1 MRELNICKSISLIL
15 MCLCSFSAKIKA
27 QECDENVYKSL
38 QQTRIS
44 TFDKVTQGEDGVFT
58 IKYPLDGV
66 TYTFSDQNGHTYT
79 YTHTTADTSVDINV
93 GAIDTERLFSL
104 KAQKGSCVYQ
114 TAFEYK
120 ITPQTALGIAIRV
133 EHEWCNR
140 TAALYYKV
148 VGTGADNSKYNFYHK
163 KNGESYATIPSPVTG
178 VQSLKAGTYE
188 VKAEP
193 KPSSG
198 APAVAPRTAIKI
210 LDRTRAINFNLTYLP
225 AKCAS
230 EGSGIRVTVTSGNSP
245 LYYTLLDPVGNPIA
259 GFPKQTSNVFTHVPA
274 GNYKVRVED
283 FCAGSSGGTAN
294 TKDITVG
301 NDVMDFT
308 YTTLTGLYEHSC
320 DYIAF
325 YDLGIGGP
333 NVRNVALAQ
342 NLPFPFTVKF
352 DLKAPSGTVY
362 TIERNINNYRDSAL
376 YLEHH
381 YYSDNMYVPG
391 RLTDQRIPK
400 EEGEW
405 EATAT
410 VTVCGVTKTLTS
422 AKATL
427 VDPFKNLIVK
437 ETTTNNTT
445 ACHRVHLQLQNK
457 TNRAVPYLNM
467 YVVVEQAPVGFNY
480 EGAGF
485 YKINSSNP
493 LLHDKYLKLINN
505 YNSDNPSQIV
515 APDFLSQGDTFRFR
529 LVDAECSSRSELLDA
544 VTITQSTAPEPP
556 LIGIV
561 NFESCKGVTATA
573 APYASMRITKA
584 GGSEITQLK
593 VTAYDGNPAD
603 LPFAL
608 PYTLTARDLVK
619 QDTWMLYDLPAGKYS
634 IEATNKCGATK
645 TYTNLKLTGETYNFN
660 WVEGCTPKLTG
671 QITSDRDSR
680 YHKAVFTVEYF
691 DEASNTWRLAHSNSY
706 HSLIPNR
713 PINEEITYVKKG
725 KFRLIRR
732 VGSEGYGFDC
742 ETVLSEKE
750 FKGDLEKPSVL
761 GFGCT
766 GGKYHIVVLPKG
778 GTPPFKYELVSKAAP
793 GQTNPTP
800 IGIEQQGD
808 NFFIDLS
815 DSNLNTKYLF
825 KVTDS
830 CLRSDVVETTLG
842 NLQAP
847 TIVADK
853 EFYCLGQQA
862 TLSIPDLGPS
872 ISIKWYRSD
881 DMTTPKGVGRTLT
894 LTLTSDDFT
903 VGNTYIAVLEIPS
916 KPAVQTCISR
926 AIQPYQFNSKTS
938 YPSFTLPTPLSTT
951 ICIDRYTVFDLKP
964 LFRNMPTLSG
974 GVTATITDKE
984 GVIPVSNDYKINIGT
999 YIKGEHTFV
1008 YTLWSPCQGK
1018 ISSVEA
1024 KLTINRKITPT
1035 TKDRLKV
1042 CNSSVTMNEL
1052 KTLILEG
1059 SPQVRALEPEF
1070 HWYLSESNAQAGT
1083 AELLGTYAISI
1094 AHGTTHTLYLRYTKK
1109 DYCVETIIPITVEGQ
1124 TAVTAKTLTG
1134 TQCGLT
1140 KVSQLKPLVDPDD
1153 KENVIIYK
1161 NGEALADDALI
1172 EDNVGYTYA
1181 KRVYPCITAQASLT
1195 FPFDQRTSAQP
1206 EQVEVCSFRG
1216 NGIHATVGQV
1226 LDALRAKYVGKTIK
1240 LYMGDTDITN
1250 YRPNSNLNFIASD
1263 LTFTVQETSKCPSLR
1278 YKVTLQQAP
1287 FSTSAPLSL
1296 TICEDTT
1303 IAELTEKIEALGY
1316 TDVKIYRNTSLTA
1329 ANDPIIWQS
1338 EPYYYRAQETG
1349 KCPSQLT
1356 PLTLTKETTNITPAT
1371 ARRFE
1376 VCLPQGHRPRVSDL
1390 KASIGGDVRI
1400 FTRIDSRNWRL
1411 QADNAW
1417 VSLTSAYFYTIR
1429 EAGKCPSEKTPLI
1442 VAVTYKTPTPSAPN
1456 AGNFCQGK
1464 TIADLKDYIDNT
1476 VNGTIRV
1483 YASNTATT
1491 PLTDTTV
1498 LTTTTYYYST
1508 EETGRCESDRRAITI
1523 VLVATPTPRP
1533 TYTYCAG
1540 TKVET
1545 LWDDIDNND
1554 SDRSLKIYE
1563 NASGGTALARN
1574 TVLRAGYY
1582 YVAESSSS
1590 SSLGNCETSR
1600 AQLKV
1605 VLQNPVA
1612 PTVTTPQQFCSGE
1625 GKTLADLSTATNLKW
1640 YTTSTGGT
1648 ALVATTTLQSAT
1660 YYASQV
1666 VGNCEGE
1673 SRTPVVVSVTQT
1685 PDKPTF
1691 ITTPESCA
1699 APTQVI
1705 ITNYQSGY
1713 TYWLNNNQLAVDP
1726 ISHRITTLI
1735 RAGSYT
1741 IKAKNGS
1748 CESQASGVFRIKAQ
1762 KTVPDAPTITLTA
1775 ESCTAPTKAVI
1786 DNYESRQTYWYNG
1799 SQLTVD
1805 TTTHEITGLT
1815 PGTYIITTKNRNCE
1829 SLGSASFV
1837 IKTPKTV
1844 PATPTVTESVAP
1856 TCTTIGVMK
1865 VSNYDNVSYT
1875 FIKSADNTEVTG
1887 VTVGTDG
1894 VISNLPVG
1902 KYKVKAKKDSCESV
1916 LSAEFEL
1923 KDKLVTPQVPTLT
1936 LTAESCTAPTKAVI
1950 DNYVSGQTYW
1960 HNGNQL
1966 TVNTTTHELMGLAA
1980 GTYTITAKNGSC
1992 ESGASSSFV
2001 IKAQKTV
2008 PATPAITESV
2018 APTCTTIGVM
2028 KVSNYDNVS
2037 YTFIKS
2043 ADNTEVTGV
2052 TVGTDGVI
2060 SNLPVGKYK
2069 VKAKKDSCESVL
2081 SAEFELKD
2089 KLVTPQ
2095 VPTLTLTAESC
2106 TAPTKAVI
2114 DNYVSGQTYWHN
2126 GNQLTVN
2133 TTTHELMGLAAGT
2146 YTITAKNGSCES
2158 GASSSFVIKAQKTVP
2173 ATPAITESVAPTCTT
2188 IGVMK
2193 VSNYDNVSYTFI
2205 KSADNTEVTG
2215 VTVGTDGVI
2224 SNLPVGKYKV
2234 KAKKDSC
2241 ESVLSAEFELK
2252 DKLVTPQVPT
2262 LTLTA
2267 ESCTAPTKAVI
2278 DNYVSGQTYW
2288 HNGSQLTVNTTTHEL
2303 MGLAAGIY
2311 TITTKNGSCES
2322 GASDSFEIKPQ
2333 KTATTITTAP
2343 AGATYQK
2350 GTEATPLTVVATGEG
2365 TLSYKWYKNT
2375 NYDISTAE
2383 EVGDNSPSY
2392 KPATD
2397 TVGTFY
2403 YWVKVTSTCGT
2414 VTSAIA
2420 EIKVIE
2426 GAPTIEANDDPDTT
2440 VRRGGEVEILSNDK
2454 VNGNP
2459 ATPSDV
2465 DITITDDGG
2474 LTGIE
2479 VNAATGKL
2487 KIPTNAAPGTYQL
2500 TYQICVKGASS
2511 PCDTAKV
2518 KIIVEV
2524 PIRSLKAVDDD
2535 FGKIPNAVDYTTIA
2549 TVFSSGVDTM
2559 EGVIG
2564 NLSPERDVILTPGAQ
2579 PHANITMNANG
2590 SITVKR
2596 GTPKGTYSYEY
2607 TICQKDVPTNCD
2619 SAKVTF
2625 EVVEA
2630 HIFAKDDGIW
2640 EVGTEGA
2647 LTPSILNNDII
2658 GERVGVA
2665 PSEVT
2670 ITKTNGKPVI
2680 DETKMVI
2687 NEDGRISVL
2696 KNIPEG
2702 TYTYYYTITE
2712 KANIANSSSAVV
2724 TIKVVKFSAQDDEF
2738 ELINDKTKENKTK
2751 SVLENDEL
2759 NKKKNLSP
2767 VDDVILT
2774 KGEAKDGQ
2782 RKPTTALTMND
2793 DGTITIAP
2801 NTPDGVYTYTYT
2813 ICKKSAPT
2821 ECKSAEAVIKLL
2833 PALVAEDDDFSGNP
2847 INPLVRE
2854 GIVGNVLDND
2864 RYADG
2869 KALEYLDKVV
2879 IKMLDNQNSRAHI
2892 EPNGDVVIP
2901 QGAPAGEYT
2910 LTYNLCMKDY
2920 QTICDEAKVKIVILE
2935 DKPLV
2940 IHNGISANAD
2950 GQNDGFTI
2958 ENIEGYPKN
2967 NLKIF
2972 NRWGVLVYEK
2982 DGYTN
2987 SEPFDGNSNGRATI
3001 NAGSKL
3007 PQGTYYYILEY
3018 QDTAEQTHTE
3028 KGWLYLKY

>member
-457 TNRAVPYLNM
+457 TNRAVPHLNM

-515 APDFLSQGDTFRFR
+515 APDFLSQGDIFRFR

-938 YPSFTLPTPLSTT
+938 YPSFALPTPLSTT
-951 ICIDRYTVFDLKP
+951 ICIDGYTVFDLKP

-1648 ALVATTTLQSAT
+1648 ALAATTTLQSAT

-1713 TYWLNNNQLAVDP
+1713 TYWLNDTQLAVDP

-1805 TTTHEITGLT
+1805 TTTHEITGLMS
-1815 PGTYIITTKNRNCE
+1815 GTYIITTKNRNCE

-1837 IKTPKTV
+1837 IKAQKTV
-1844 PATPTVTESVAP
+1844 PATPTVMESVAP

-2001 IKAQKTV
+2001 IKAQKTI
-2008 PATPAITESV
+2008 PATPIITESV

-2028 KVSNYDNVS
+2028 KISNYDNVS

-2052 TVGTDGVI
+2052 RVGTDGVI

-2069 VKAKKDSCESVL
+2069 VKARKD
-2081 SAEFELKD
+2081 
-2089 KLVTPQ
+2089 
-2095 VPTLTLTAESC
+2095 
-2106 TAPTKAVI
+2106 
-2114 DNYVSGQTYWHN
+2114 G
-2126 GNQLTVN
+2126 
-2133 TTTHELMGLAAGT
+2133 
-2146 YTITAKNGSCES
+2146 
-2158 GASSSFVIKAQKTVP
+2158 
-2173 ATPAITESVAPTCTT
+2173 
-2188 IGVMK
+2188 
-2193 VSNYDNVSYTFI
+2193 
-2205 KSADNTEVTG
+2205 
-2215 VTVGTDGVI
+2215 
-2224 SNLPVGKYKV
+2224 
-2234 KAKKDSC
+2234 C

-2564 NLSPERDVILTPGAQ
+2564 NLSPERDVILTPEAQ

-2630 HIFAKDDGIW
+2630 HIFAKDDGVW

-2712 KANIANSSSAVV
+2712 KADIANSSSAVV

-2821 ECKSAEAVIKLL
+2821 ECKSAEVVIKLL

-2910 LTYNLCMKDY
+2910 LTYNLCMKDHP
-2920 QTICDEAKVKIVILE
+2920 TICDEAKVKIVILE

-2987 SEPFDGNSNGRATI
+2987 SEPFEGYSNGRATM

-3018 QDTAEQTHTE
+3018 QDTAEQPHTE

>member
-15 MCLCSFSAKIKA
+15 MCLCSFGAKIKA

-44 TFDKVTQGEDGVFT
+44 AFDKVTQGEDGVFT

-274 GNYKVRVED
+274 GNYRVKVED

-320 DYIAF
+320 DYMAF

-427 VDPFKNLIVK
+427 VNPFKNLIVK

-457 TNRAVPYLNM
+457 TNRVVPYLNM
-467 YVVVEQAPVGFNY
+467 YVVVEQASVGFNY

-593 VTAYDGNPAD
+593 VIAYDGNPAD

-1250 YRPNSNLNFIASD
+1250 YRPDSNLNFIASD

-1316 TDVKIYRNTSLTA
+1316 TNVKIYRNTSLTA
-1329 ANDPIIWQS
+1329 ANDFIIWQS

-1417 VSLTSAYFYTIR
+1417 VSLTGAYFYTIR

-1545 LWDDIDNND
+1545 LWDAIDSGD

-1685 PDKPTF
+1685 PDRPTF

-1741 IKAKNGS
+1741 IKAKNGN

-1966 TVNTTTHELMGLAA
+1966 TVNTTTHELMGLVA

-1992 ESGASSSFV
+1992 ESGASASFE

-2146 YTITAKNGSCES
+2146 
-2158 GASSSFVIKAQKTVP
+2158 
-2173 ATPAITESVAPTCTT
+2173 
-2188 IGVMK
+2188 
-2193 VSNYDNVSYTFI
+2193 
-2205 KSADNTEVTG
+2205 
-2215 VTVGTDGVI
+2215 
-2224 SNLPVGKYKV
+2224 
-2234 KAKKDSC
+2234 
-2241 ESVLSAEFELK
+2241 
-2252 DKLVTPQVPT
+2252 
-2262 LTLTA
+2262 
-2267 ESCTAPTKAVI
+2267 
-2278 DNYVSGQTYW
+2278 
-2288 HNGSQLTVNTTTHEL
+2288 
-2303 MGLAAGIY
+2303 Y

-2465 DITITDDGG
+2465 DITIPDDGG

-2630 HIFAKDDGIW
+2630 HIFAKDDGVW

-2774 KGEAKDGQ
+2774 KGEAKDGE

-2910 LTYNLCMKDY
+2910 LTYNLCMKDHP
-2920 QTICDEAKVKIVILE
+2920 TICDEAKVKIVILE

-2987 SEPFDGNSNGRATI
+2987 SEPFDGHSNGRATM

>member
-15 MCLCSFSAKIKA
+15 MCLCSFGAKIKA

-44 TFDKVTQGEDGVFT
+44 AFDKVTQGEDGVFT

-120 ITPQTALGIAIRV
+120 ITPQTALGIAIRM
-133 EHEWCNR
+133 EHEWCNS

-148 VGTGADNSKYNFYHK
+148 VGTGVDNSKYNFYHK

-225 AKCAS
+225 AKCAF

-245 LYYTLLDPVGNPIA
+245 LYYTLLDLAGNPIA

-274 GNYKVRVED
+274 GNYRVKVED

-320 DYIAF
+320 DYMAF

-352 DLKAPSGTVY
+352 DLKAPSGIVY

-376 YLEHH
+376 YLEHF
-381 YYSDNMYVPG
+381 YYGNNMYVPG

-427 VDPFKNLIVK
+427 VNPFKNLIVK

-457 TNRAVPYLNM
+457 TNRVVPSLNM

-505 YNSDNPSQIV
+505 YSPSNPSQIV

-608 PYTLTARDLVK
+608 PYTLTATDLVK

-634 IEATNKCGATK
+634 IEATNKCGVTK
-645 TYTNLKLTGETYNFN
+645 TFTNLKLTGETYNFN

-671 QITSDRDSR
+671 QITSDRDNR
-680 YHKAVFTVEYF
+680 YRKAVFTVEYF
-691 DEASNTWRLAHSNSY
+691 DEASNTWRLAHSNSH
-706 HSLIPNR
+706 HSLNLNS

-732 VGSEGYGFDC
+732 VVSEGYGFDC

-800 IGIEQQGD
+800 IGIKQQGD

-894 LTLTSDDFT
+894 LTLASDDFT

-1035 TKDRLKV
+1035 TKDKLKV

-1250 YRPNSNLNFIASD
+1250 YRPDSNLNFIASD

-1316 TDVKIYRNTSLTA
+1316 INVKIYRNTSLTA
-1329 ANDPIIWQS
+1329 ANDFIIWNS

-1417 VSLTSAYFYTIR
+1417 VSLTGAYFYTIR

-1464 TIADLKDYIDNT
+1464 IIADLKDYIDNT

-1666 VGNCEGE
+1666 VGSCEGE

-1685 PDKPTF
+1685 PDRPTF

-1726 ISHRITTLI
+1726 VSHRITTLI

-1741 IKAKNGS
+1741 IKAKNGN
-1748 CESQASGVFRIKAQ
+1748 CESQPSGVFRIKAQ

-1844 PATPTVTESVAP
+1844 PATP
-1856 TCTTIGVMK
+1856 I
-1865 VSNYDNVSYT
+1865 
-1875 FIKSADNTEVTG
+1875 
-1887 VTVGTDG
+1887 
-1894 VISNLPVG
+1894 
-1902 KYKVKAKKDSCESV
+1902 
-1916 LSAEFEL
+1916 
-1923 KDKLVTPQVPTLT
+1923 
-1936 LTAESCTAPTKAVI
+1936 
-1950 DNYVSGQTYW
+1950 
-1960 HNGNQL
+1960 
-1966 TVNTTTHELMGLAA
+1966 
-1980 GTYTITAKNGSC
+1980 
-1992 ESGASSSFV
+1992 
-2001 IKAQKTV
+2001 
-2008 PATPAITESV
+2008 ITESV

-2158 GASSSFVIKAQKTVP
+2158 LGSASFVIKAQKTVP
-2173 ATPAITESVAPTCTT
+2173 ATPTVMESVAPTCTT

-2288 HNGSQLTVNTTTHEL
+2288 HNGNQLTVNTTTHEL
-2303 MGLAAGIY
+2303 MGLAAGTY

-2383 EVGDNSPSY
+2383 EVGDNSRSY

-2426 GAPTIEANDDPDTT
+2426 GAPTIEANDDPDMT

-2465 DITITDDGG
+2465 DITIPDDGG

-2630 HIFAKDDGIW
+2630 HIFAKDDGVW

-2774 KGEAKDGQ
+2774 KGEAKDGE

-2910 LTYNLCMKDY
+2910 LTYNLCMKDHP
-2920 QTICDEAKVKIVILE
+2920 TICDEAKVKIVILE

-2940 IHNGISANAD
+2940 IHNGVSANAD

-2982 DGYTN
+2982 EGYSN
-2987 SEPFDGNSNGRATI
+2987 SEPFDGHSNGRATI

>member
-44 TFDKVTQGEDGVFT
+44 AFDKVTQGEDGVFT

-188 VKAEP
+188 VRAEP

-320 DYIAF
+320 DYMAF

-391 RLTDQRIPK
+391 RLTDQRIFK

-422 AKATL
+422 VKATL
-427 VDPFKNLIVK
+427 VNPFKNLIVK

-445 ACHRVHLQLQNK
+445 ACHRVNLQLQNK
-457 TNRAVPYLNM
+457 TNRVVPYLNM

-608 PYTLTARDLVK
+608 PYTLTATDLVK

-881 DMTTPKGVGRTLT
+881 DITTPKGVGRTLT

-1052 KTLILEG
+1052 KSLILEG

-1109 DYCVETIIPITVEGQ
+1109 DYCIETIIPITVEGQ

-1250 YRPNSNLNFIASD
+1250 YRPDSNLNFIASD

-1316 TDVKIYRNTSLTA
+1316 TNVKIYRNTSLTA

-1376 VCLPQGHRPRVSDL
+1376 VCLPQGQRPRVSDL

-1417 VSLTSAYFYTIR
+1417 VSLTGAYFYTIR

-1508 EETGRCESDRRAITI
+1508 EDTGRCESDRRAITI
-1523 VLVATPTPRP
+1523 DLVATPTPRP

-1545 LWDDIDNND
+1545 LWDDIDNHD

-1612 PTVTTPQQFCSGE
+1612 PIVTTPQQFCSGDR
-1625 GKTLADLSTATNLKW
+1625 KTIADLSTATNLKW

-1648 ALVATTTLQSAT
+1648 ALAATTTLQSAT

-1673 SRTPVVVSVTQT
+1673 NRTPVVVSVTQT

-1713 TYWLNNNQLAVDP
+1713 TYWLNDTQLAVDP
-1726 ISHRITTLI
+1726 VSHRITTLI

-1837 IKTPKTV
+1837 IKAQKTV
-1844 PATPTVTESVAP
+1844 PATPTVMESVAP

-1992 ESGASSSFV
+1992 ESGASASFV

-2008 PATPAITESV
+2008 PATPTVTESV
-2018 APTCTTIGVM
+2018 APNCTTIGVM
-2028 KVSNYDNVS
+2028 KISNYDNVS

-2158 GASSSFVIKAQKTVP
+2158 LGSASFVIKAQKTIP
-2173 ATPAITESVAPTCTT
+2173 ATPIITESVAPNCTT

-2193 VSNYDNVSYTFI
+2193 ISNYDNVSYTFI

-2215 VTVGTDGVI
+2215 VTIGTDGVI

-2234 KAKKDSC
+2234 KAKKDGC

-2288 HNGSQLTVNTTTHEL
+2288 HNGNQLTVNTTTHEL
-2303 MGLAAGIY
+2303 MGLAAGTY

-2375 NYDISTAE
+2375 NYDISSAE

-2465 DITITDDGG
+2465 DITIPDDGG

-2487 KIPTNAAPGTYQL
+2487 KIPTNAGPGTYQL

-2535 FGKIPNAVDYTTIA
+2535 FGKIPNAVDYTTVA

-2607 TICQKDVPTNCD
+2607 TICQKDLPTNCD

-2630 HIFAKDDGIW
+2630 HIFAKDDGVW

-2774 KGEAKDGQ
+2774 KGEAKDGE

-2910 LTYNLCMKDY
+2910 LTYNLCMKDHP
-2920 QTICDEAKVKIVILE
+2920 TICDEAKVKIVILE

-2987 SEPFDGNSNGRATI
+2987 SEPFEGYSNGRATM

>member
-1 MRELNICKSISLIL
+1 
-15 MCLCSFSAKIKA
+15 MCLCSFGAKIKA

-44 TFDKVTQGEDGVFT
+44 AFDKVTQGEDGVFT

-79 YTHTTADTSVDINV
+79 YTHTTTDTSVDINV

-163 KNGESYATIPSPVTG
+163 KNRESYATIPSPVTG

-283 FCAGSSGGTAN
+283 FCAGPSGGTAN

-320 DYIAF
+320 DYMAF

-333 NVRNVALAQ
+333 NVRNAALAQ

-391 RLTDQRIPK
+391 RLIDQRIPK

-427 VDPFKNLIVK
+427 VNPFKNLIVK

-505 YNSDNPSQIV
+505 YNSGNPSQIV

-593 VTAYDGNPAD
+593 VTAYDGNPAE

-608 PYTLTARDLVK
+608 PYTLTATNLVK

-691 DEASNTWRLAHSNSY
+691 DEASNTWRLAHSNSH
-706 HSLIPNR
+706 HSLIPNS

-894 LTLTSDDFT
+894 LTLTSDDFI

-1052 KTLILEG
+1052 KTLILEE

-1195 FPFDQRTSAQP
+1195 FPFDQRTTAQP

-1250 YRPNSNLNFIASD
+1250 YRPDSNLNFIASD

-1316 TDVKIYRNTSLTA
+1316 TNVKIYRNTSLTA

-1376 VCLPQGHRPRVSDL
+1376 VCLPQGQRPLISDL

-1411 QADNAW
+1411 QADNAR
-1417 VSLTSAYFYTIR
+1417 VLPTSAYFYTIR

-1464 TIADLKDYIDNT
+1464 IIADLKDYIDNT

-1685 PDKPTF
+1685 PDRPTF

-1741 IKAKNGS
+1741 IKAKNGN

-1815 PGTYIITTKNRNCE
+1815 PGTYIITTQNRNCE

-1844 PATPTVTESVAP
+1844 PATPAITESVAP
-1856 TCTTIGVMK
+1856 NCTTIGVMK
-1865 VSNYDNVSYT
+1865 ISNYDNVSYT

-1902 KYKVKAKKDSCESV
+1902 EYKVKATKDGCESA

-1936 LTAESCTAPTKAVI
+1936 LTAESCTSPTKAVI

-1960 HNGNQL
+1960 YNGNQL
-1966 TVNTTTHELMGLAA
+1966 TVDTTTHELMGLAS
-1980 GTYTITAKNGSC
+1980 GT
-1992 ESGASSSFV
+1992 
-2001 IKAQKTV
+2001 
-2008 PATPAITESV
+2008 
-2018 APTCTTIGVM
+2018 
-2028 KVSNYDNVS
+2028 
-2037 YTFIKS
+2037 
-2043 ADNTEVTGV
+2043 
-2052 TVGTDGVI
+2052 
-2060 SNLPVGKYK
+2060 
-2069 VKAKKDSCESVL
+2069 
-2081 SAEFELKD
+2081 
-2089 KLVTPQ
+2089 
-2095 VPTLTLTAESC
+2095 
-2106 TAPTKAVI
+2106 
-2114 DNYVSGQTYWHN
+2114 
-2126 GNQLTVN
+2126 
-2133 TTTHELMGLAAGT
+2133 
-2146 YTITAKNGSCES
+2146 
-2158 GASSSFVIKAQKTVP
+2158 
-2173 ATPAITESVAPTCTT
+2173 
-2188 IGVMK
+2188 
-2193 VSNYDNVSYTFI
+2193 
-2205 KSADNTEVTG
+2205 
-2215 VTVGTDGVI
+2215 
-2224 SNLPVGKYKV
+2224 
-2234 KAKKDSC
+2234 
-2241 ESVLSAEFELK
+2241 
-2252 DKLVTPQVPT
+2252 
-2262 LTLTA
+2262 
-2267 ESCTAPTKAVI
+2267 
-2278 DNYVSGQTYW
+2278 
-2288 HNGSQLTVNTTTHEL
+2288 
-2303 MGLAAGIY
+2303 Y

-2322 GASDSFEIKPQ
+2322 GASSSFVIKPQ

-2403 YWVKVTSTCGT
+2403 YWVKVTSTCGK

-2465 DITITDDGG
+2465 DITIPDDGG

-2564 NLSPERDVILTPGAQ
+2564 NLSPERDVVLTPGAQ

-2630 HIFAKDDGIW
+2630 HIFAKDDGVW

-2738 ELINDKTKENKTK
+2738 ELINDKTKENQTK

-2774 KGEAKDGQ
+2774 KGEAKDGE

-2910 LTYNLCMKDY
+2910 LTYNLCMKDHP
-2920 QTICDEAKVKIVILE
+2920 TICDEAKVKIVILE

-2940 IHNGISANAD
+2940 IHNGVSANAD

-2987 SEPFDGNSNGRATI
+2987 SEPFEGYSNGRATM

-3018 QDTAEQTHTE
+3018 QDTAEQPHTE

>member
-1 MRELNICKSISLIL
+1 MRELNICKSIYLIL

-225 AKCAS
+225 AKCAF

-320 DYIAF
+320 DYMAF

-422 AKATL
+422 VKATL
-427 VDPFKNLIVK
+427 VNPFKNLIVK

-445 ACHRVHLQLQNK
+445 TCHRVNLQLQNK
-457 TNRAVPYLNM
+457 TNRVVPYLNM

-593 VTAYDGNPAD
+593 VTAYDGNPAE

-608 PYTLTARDLVK
+608 PYTLTATDLVK

-680 YHKAVFTVEYF
+680 YRKAVFTVEYF

-842 NLQAP
+842 NLQVP

-984 GVIPVSNDYKINIGT
+984 GVIPVLNDYKINIGT

-1250 YRPNSNLNFIASD
+1250 YRPDSNLNFIASD

-1417 VSLTSAYFYTIR
+1417 VSLTGAYFYTIR

-1476 VNGTIRV
+1476 INGTIRV

-1640 YTTSTGGT
+1640 YATSTGGT

-1837 IKTPKTV
+1837 IKAQKTV

-2001 IKAQKTV
+2001 IKAQKTI
-2008 PATPAITESV
+2008 PATPI
-2018 APTCTTIGVM
+2018 
-2028 KVSNYDNVS
+2028 
-2037 YTFIKS
+2037 
-2043 ADNTEVTGV
+2043 
-2052 TVGTDGVI
+2052 
-2060 SNLPVGKYK
+2060 
-2069 VKAKKDSCESVL
+2069 
-2081 SAEFELKD
+2081 
-2089 KLVTPQ
+2089 
-2095 VPTLTLTAESC
+2095 
-2106 TAPTKAVI
+2106 
-2114 DNYVSGQTYWHN
+2114 
-2126 GNQLTVN
+2126 
-2133 TTTHELMGLAAGT
+2133 
-2146 YTITAKNGSCES
+2146 
-2158 GASSSFVIKAQKTVP
+2158 
-2173 ATPAITESVAPTCTT
+2173 ITESVAPTCTT

-2303 MGLAAGIY
+2303 MGLAAGTY

-2350 GTEATPLTVVATGEG
+2350 GTEATLLTVVATGEG

-2564 NLSPERDVILTPGAQ
+2564 NLSPERDVVLTPGVQ

-2630 HIFAKDDGIW
+2630 HIFAKDDGVW

-2774 KGEAKDGQ
+2774 KGEGKDGQ

-2910 LTYNLCMKDY
+2910 LTYNLCMKDHP
-2920 QTICDEAKVKIVILE
+2920 TICDEAKVKIVILE

-2950 GQNDGFTI
+2950 GHNDGFTI

-2987 SEPFDGNSNGRATI
+2987 SEPFEGYSNGRATM

-3018 QDTAEQTHTE
+3018 QDTAEQPHTE

>member
-133 EHEWCNR
+133 EHEWCNS

-320 DYIAF
+320 DYMAF

-333 NVRNVALAQ
+333 NVRKTALAY

-422 AKATL
+422 VKATL
-427 VDPFKNLIVK
+427 VNPFKNLIVK
-437 ETTTNNTT
+437 ETTTYNTT

-457 TNRAVPYLNM
+457 TNRAVPHLNM

-515 APDFLSQGDTFRFR
+515 APDFLSQGDIFRFR

-634 IEATNKCGATK
+634 IEATNKCGAIK

-951 ICIDRYTVFDLKP
+951 ICIDGYTVFDLKP

-1960 HNGNQL
+1960 HNG
-1966 TVNTTTHELMGLAA
+1966 
-1980 GTYTITAKNGSC
+1980 
-1992 ESGASSSFV
+1992 
-2001 IKAQKTV
+2001 
-2008 PATPAITESV
+2008 
-2018 APTCTTIGVM
+2018 
-2028 KVSNYDNVS
+2028 
-2037 YTFIKS
+2037 
-2043 ADNTEVTGV
+2043 
-2052 TVGTDGVI
+2052 
-2060 SNLPVGKYK
+2060 
-2069 VKAKKDSCESVL
+2069 
-2081 SAEFELKD
+2081 
-2089 KLVTPQ
+2089 
-2095 VPTLTLTAESC
+2095 
-2106 TAPTKAVI
+2106 
-2114 DNYVSGQTYWHN
+2114 
-2126 GNQLTVN
+2126 
-2133 TTTHELMGLAAGT
+2133 
-2146 YTITAKNGSCES
+2146 
-2158 GASSSFVIKAQKTVP
+2158 
-2173 ATPAITESVAPTCTT
+2173 
-2188 IGVMK
+2188 
-2193 VSNYDNVSYTFI
+2193 
-2205 KSADNTEVTG
+2205 
-2215 VTVGTDGVI
+2215 
-2224 SNLPVGKYKV
+2224 
-2234 KAKKDSC
+2234 
-2241 ESVLSAEFELK
+2241 
-2252 DKLVTPQVPT
+2252 
-2262 LTLTA
+2262 
-2267 ESCTAPTKAVI
+2267 
-2278 DNYVSGQTYW
+2278 
-2288 HNGSQLTVNTTTHEL
+2288 SQLTVNTTTHEL

-2774 KGEAKDGQ
+2774 KGEAKDGE

-2910 LTYNLCMKDY
+2910 LTYNLCMKDHP
-2920 QTICDEAKVKIVILE
+2920 TICDEAKVKIVILE

-2987 SEPFDGNSNGRATI
+2987 SESFEGYSNGRATM

-3018 QDTAEQTHTE
+3018 QDTAEQPHTE

>member
-44 TFDKVTQGEDGVFT
+44 AFDKVTQGEDGVFT

-133 EHEWCNR
+133 EHEWCNS

-225 AKCAS
+225 TKCAS
-230 EGSGIRVTVTSGNSP
+230 EGLGIRVTVTSGNSP

-320 DYIAF
+320 DYMAF

-457 TNRAVPYLNM
+457 TNRVVPYLNM
-467 YVVVEQAPVGFNY
+467 YVVVEQAPTGFNY

-778 GTPPFKYELVSKAAP
+778 GTPLFKYELVSKAAP

-984 GVIPVSNDYKINIGT
+984 GVIPVSNDYEINIGT

-1181 KRVYPCITAQASLT
+1181 KRVYPCITAQAALT

-1226 LDALRAKYVGKTIK
+1226 LDALRAKYVGKTIR

-1250 YRPNSNLNFIASD
+1250 YRPDSNLNFIASD

-1278 YKVTLQQAP
+1278 YKFTLQQAP
-1287 FSTSAPLSL
+1287 FST
-1296 TICEDTT
+1296 
-1303 IAELTEKIEALGY
+1303 
-1316 TDVKIYRNTSLTA
+1316 
-1329 ANDPIIWQS
+1329 
-1338 EPYYYRAQETG
+1338 
-1349 KCPSQLT
+1349 
-1356 PLTLTKETTNITPAT
+1356 
-1371 ARRFE
+1371 
-1376 VCLPQGHRPRVSDL
+1376 
-1390 KASIGGDVRI
+1390 
-1400 FTRIDSRNWRL
+1400 
-1411 QADNAW
+1411 
-1417 VSLTSAYFYTIR
+1417 
-1429 EAGKCPSEKTPLI
+1429 
-1442 VAVTYKTPTPSAPN
+1442 
-1456 AGNFCQGK
+1456 
-1464 TIADLKDYIDNT
+1464 
-1476 VNGTIRV
+1476 
-1483 YASNTATT
+1483 
-1491 PLTDTTV
+1491 
-1498 LTTTTYYYST
+1498 
-1508 EETGRCESDRRAITI
+1508 
-1523 VLVATPTPRP
+1523 
-1533 TYTYCAG
+1533 
-1540 TKVET
+1540 
-1545 LWDDIDNND
+1545 
-1554 SDRSLKIYE
+1554 
-1563 NASGGTALARN
+1563 
-1574 TVLRAGYY
+1574 
-1582 YVAESSSS
+1582 
-1590 SSLGNCETSR
+1590 
-1600 AQLKV
+1600 
-1605 VLQNPVA
+1605 
-1612 PTVTTPQQFCSGE
+1612 
-1625 GKTLADLSTATNLKW
+1625 
-1640 YTTSTGGT
+1640 
-1648 ALVATTTLQSAT
+1648 
-1660 YYASQV
+1660 
-1666 VGNCEGE
+1666 
-1673 SRTPVVVSVTQT
+1673 
-1685 PDKPTF
+1685 
-1691 ITTPESCA
+1691 
-1699 APTQVI
+1699 
-1705 ITNYQSGY
+1705 
-1713 TYWLNNNQLAVDP
+1713 
-1726 ISHRITTLI
+1726 
-1735 RAGSYT
+1735 
-1741 IKAKNGS
+1741 
-1748 CESQASGVFRIKAQ
+1748 
-1762 KTVPDAPTITLTA
+1762 
-1775 ESCTAPTKAVI
+1775 
-1786 DNYESRQTYWYNG
+1786 
-1799 SQLTVD
+1799 
-1805 TTTHEITGLT
+1805 
-1815 PGTYIITTKNRNCE
+1815 
-1829 SLGSASFV
+1829 
-1837 IKTPKTV
+1837 
-1844 PATPTVTESVAP
+1844 
-1856 TCTTIGVMK
+1856 
-1865 VSNYDNVSYT
+1865 
-1875 FIKSADNTEVTG
+1875 
-1887 VTVGTDG
+1887 
-1894 VISNLPVG
+1894 
-1902 KYKVKAKKDSCESV
+1902 
-1916 LSAEFEL
+1916 
-1923 KDKLVTPQVPTLT
+1923 
-1936 LTAESCTAPTKAVI
+1936 
-1950 DNYVSGQTYW
+1950 
-1960 HNGNQL
+1960 
-1966 TVNTTTHELMGLAA
+1966 
-1980 GTYTITAKNGSC
+1980 
-1992 ESGASSSFV
+1992 
-2001 IKAQKTV
+2001 
-2008 PATPAITESV
+2008 
-2018 APTCTTIGVM
+2018 
-2028 KVSNYDNVS
+2028 
-2037 YTFIKS
+2037 
-2043 ADNTEVTGV
+2043 
-2052 TVGTDGVI
+2052 
-2060 SNLPVGKYK
+2060 
-2069 VKAKKDSCESVL
+2069 
-2081 SAEFELKD
+2081 
-2089 KLVTPQ
+2089 
-2095 VPTLTLTAESC
+2095 
-2106 TAPTKAVI
+2106 
-2114 DNYVSGQTYWHN
+2114 
-2126 GNQLTVN
+2126 
-2133 TTTHELMGLAAGT
+2133 
-2146 YTITAKNGSCES
+2146 
-2158 GASSSFVIKAQKTVP
+2158 
-2173 ATPAITESVAPTCTT
+2173 
-2188 IGVMK
+2188 
-2193 VSNYDNVSYTFI
+2193 
-2205 KSADNTEVTG
+2205 
-2215 VTVGTDGVI
+2215 
-2224 SNLPVGKYKV
+2224 
-2234 KAKKDSC
+2234 
-2241 ESVLSAEFELK
+2241 
-2252 DKLVTPQVPT
+2252 
-2262 LTLTA
+2262 
-2267 ESCTAPTKAVI
+2267 
-2278 DNYVSGQTYW
+2278 
-2288 HNGSQLTVNTTTHEL
+2288 
-2303 MGLAAGIY
+2303 
-2311 TITTKNGSCES
+2311 
-2322 GASDSFEIKPQ
+2322 
-2333 KTATTITTAP
+2333 
-2343 AGATYQK
+2343 
-2350 GTEATPLTVVATGEG
+2350 
-2365 TLSYKWYKNT
+2365 
-2375 NYDISTAE
+2375 
-2383 EVGDNSPSY
+2383 
-2392 KPATD
+2392 
-2397 TVGTFY
+2397 
-2403 YWVKVTSTCGT
+2403 
-2414 VTSAIA
+2414 
-2420 EIKVIE
+2420 
-2426 GAPTIEANDDPDTT
+2426 
-2440 VRRGGEVEILSNDK
+2440 
-2454 VNGNP
+2454 
-2459 ATPSDV
+2459 
-2465 DITITDDGG
+2465 
-2474 LTGIE
+2474 
-2479 VNAATGKL
+2479 
-2487 KIPTNAAPGTYQL
+2487 
-2500 TYQICVKGASS
+2500 
-2511 PCDTAKV
+2511 
-2518 KIIVEV
+2518 
-2524 PIRSLKAVDDD
+2524 
-2535 FGKIPNAVDYTTIA
+2535 
-2549 TVFSSGVDTM
+2549 
-2559 EGVIG
+2559 
-2564 NLSPERDVILTPGAQ
+2564 
-2579 PHANITMNANG
+2579 
-2590 SITVKR
+2590 
-2596 GTPKGTYSYEY
+2596 
-2607 TICQKDVPTNCD
+2607 
-2619 SAKVTF
+2619 
-2625 EVVEA
+2625 
-2630 HIFAKDDGIW
+2630 
-2640 EVGTEGA
+2640 
-2647 LTPSILNNDII
+2647 
-2658 GERVGVA
+2658 
-2665 PSEVT
+2665 
-2670 ITKTNGKPVI
+2670 
-2680 DETKMVI
+2680 
-2687 NEDGRISVL
+2687 
-2696 KNIPEG
+2696 
-2702 TYTYYYTITE
+2702 
-2712 KANIANSSSAVV
+2712 
-2724 TIKVVKFSAQDDEF
+2724 
-2738 ELINDKTKENKTK
+2738 
-2751 SVLENDEL
+2751 
-2759 NKKKNLSP
+2759 
-2767 VDDVILT
+2767 
-2774 KGEAKDGQ
+2774 
-2782 RKPTTALTMND
+2782 
-2793 DGTITIAP
+2793 
-2801 NTPDGVYTYTYT
+2801 
-2813 ICKKSAPT
+2813 
-2821 ECKSAEAVIKLL
+2821 
-2833 PALVAEDDDFSGNP
+2833 
-2847 INPLVRE
+2847 
-2854 GIVGNVLDND
+2854 
-2864 RYADG
+2864 
-2869 KALEYLDKVV
+2869 
-2879 IKMLDNQNSRAHI
+2879 
-2892 EPNGDVVIP
+2892 
-2901 QGAPAGEYT
+2901 
-2910 LTYNLCMKDY
+2910 
-2920 QTICDEAKVKIVILE
+2920 
-2935 DKPLV
+2935 
-2940 IHNGISANAD
+2940 
-2950 GQNDGFTI
+2950 
-2958 ENIEGYPKN
+2958 
-2967 NLKIF
+2967 
-2972 NRWGVLVYEK
+2972 
-2982 DGYTN
+2982 
-2987 SEPFDGNSNGRATI
+2987 
-3001 NAGSKL
+3001 
-3007 PQGTYYYILEY
+3007 
-3018 QDTAEQTHTE
+3018 
-3028 KGWLYLKY
+3028 

>member
-1 MRELNICKSISLIL
+1 

-274 GNYKVRVED
+274 GKYKVRVED
-283 FCAGSSGGTAN
+283 FCAGSSGGAAN
-294 TKDITVG
+294 TKEITVG

-308 YTTLTGLYEHSC
+308 YTTLTGVYEHSC
-320 DYIAF
+320 DYMTF

-333 NVRNVALAQ
+333 NVRKVALAY

-352 DLKAPSGTVY
+352 DLKAPSGTIY
-362 TIERNINNYRDSAL
+362 TIERNINNIRDSAL

-457 TNRAVPYLNM
+457 TNRVVPYLNM
-467 YVVVEQAPVGFNY
+467 YLVVEQAPTGFNY

-593 VTAYDGNPAD
+593 VTAYDGNPAE

-608 PYTLTARDLVK
+608 PYTLTATNLVK

-691 DEASNTWRLAHSNSY
+691 DEASNTWRLAHSNSH
-706 HSLIPNR
+706 HSLIPNS

-984 GVIPVSNDYKINIGT
+984 GVIPVLNDYKTNIGT

-1140 KVSQLKPLVDPDD
+1140 KVSQLKPLVDPND

-1250 YRPNSNLNFIASD
+1250 YRPDSNLNFIASD

-1316 TDVKIYRNTSLTA
+1316 TNVKIYRNTSLTA

-1417 VSLTSAYFYTIR
+1417 VSLTGAYFYTIR

-1545 LWDDIDNND
+1545 LWDDIDNHD

-1726 ISHRITTLI
+1726 VSHRITTLI

-1741 IKAKNGS
+1741 IKAKNGN

-1980 GTYTITAKNGSC
+1980 GTYIITAKNGSC
-1992 ESGASSSFV
+1992 ESGASDSFV
-2001 IKAQKTV
+2001 
-2008 PATPAITESV
+2008 
-2018 APTCTTIGVM
+2018 
-2028 KVSNYDNVS
+2028 
-2037 YTFIKS
+2037 
-2043 ADNTEVTGV
+2043 
-2052 TVGTDGVI
+2052 
-2060 SNLPVGKYK
+2060 
-2069 VKAKKDSCESVL
+2069 
-2081 SAEFELKD
+2081 
-2089 KLVTPQ
+2089 
-2095 VPTLTLTAESC
+2095 
-2106 TAPTKAVI
+2106 
-2114 DNYVSGQTYWHN
+2114 
-2126 GNQLTVN
+2126 
-2133 TTTHELMGLAAGT
+2133 
-2146 YTITAKNGSCES
+2146 
-2158 GASSSFVIKAQKTVP
+2158 
-2173 ATPAITESVAPTCTT
+2173 
-2188 IGVMK
+2188 
-2193 VSNYDNVSYTFI
+2193 
-2205 KSADNTEVTG
+2205 
-2215 VTVGTDGVI
+2215 
-2224 SNLPVGKYKV
+2224 
-2234 KAKKDSC
+2234 
-2241 ESVLSAEFELK
+2241 
-2252 DKLVTPQVPT
+2252 
-2262 LTLTA
+2262 
-2267 ESCTAPTKAVI
+2267 
-2278 DNYVSGQTYW
+2278 
-2288 HNGSQLTVNTTTHEL
+2288 
-2303 MGLAAGIY
+2303 
-2311 TITTKNGSCES
+2311 
-2322 GASDSFEIKPQ
+2322 IKPQ

-2465 DITITDDGG
+2465 DITIPDDGG

-2670 ITKTNGKPVI
+2670 ITKTNGKPII

-2774 KGEAKDGQ
+2774 KGEAKDGE

-2910 LTYNLCMKDY
+2910 LTYNLCMKDHP
-2920 QTICDEAKVKIVILE
+2920 TICDEAKVKIVILE

-2987 SEPFDGNSNGRATI
+2987 SEPFEGYSNGRATM

>member
-93 GAIDTERLFSL
+93 GSVDTERLFSL

-133 EHEWCNR
+133 EHEWCNS
-140 TAALYYKV
+140 TAALYYKM
-148 VGTGADNSKYNFYHK
+148 VGTGADNNKYNFYHK

-198 APAVAPRTAIKI
+198 APAVAPRTAIQI

-283 FCAGSSGGTAN
+283 FCAGSSGGAAN

-320 DYIAF
+320 DYMAF

-352 DLKAPSGTVY
+352 DLKAPSGIVY

-376 YLEHH
+376 YLEHF
-381 YYSDNMYVPG
+381 YYGNNMYVPG

-427 VDPFKNLIVK
+427 VNPFKNLIVK

-457 TNRAVPYLNM
+457 TNRVVPSLNM

-505 YNSDNPSQIV
+505 YSPSNPSQIV

-608 PYTLTARDLVK
+608 PYTLTATDLVK

-634 IEATNKCGATK
+634 IEATNKCGVTK
-645 TYTNLKLTGETYNFN
+645 TFTNLKLTGETYNFN

-671 QITSDRDSR
+671 QITSDRDNR
-680 YHKAVFTVEYF
+680 YRKAVFTVEYF
-691 DEASNTWRLAHSNSY
+691 DEASNTWRLAHSNSH
-706 HSLIPNR
+706 HSLNLNS

-732 VGSEGYGFDC
+732 VVSEGYGFDC

-951 ICIDRYTVFDLKP
+951 ICIDGYTVFDLKP

-1140 KVSQLKPLVDPDD
+1140 KVSQLKELVDPDD

-1250 YRPNSNLNFIASD
+1250 YRPDSNLNFIASD

-1316 TDVKIYRNTSLTA
+1316 TDVKIYRFASLCS
-1329 ANDPIIWQS
+1329 ANDFVIWG
-1338 EPYYYRAQETG
+1338 ERPYYYRAQETG

-1417 VSLTSAYFYTIR
+1417 VSLTGAYFYTIR

-1508 EETGRCESDRRAITI
+1508 EEIGRCESDRRAITI

-1625 GKTLADLSTATNLKW
+1625 RKTIADLSTATNLKW

-1713 TYWLNNNQLAVDP
+1713 TYWLNDNELAVDP
-1726 ISHRITTLI
+1726 VSHRITTLI

-1762 KTVPDAPTITLTA
+1762 KMVPDAPTITLTA

-1799 SQLTVD
+1799 SQLTVN

-1837 IKTPKTV
+1837 IK
-1844 PATPTVTESVAP
+1844 
-1856 TCTTIGVMK
+1856 
-1865 VSNYDNVSYT
+1865 
-1875 FIKSADNTEVTG
+1875 
-1887 VTVGTDG
+1887 
-1894 VISNLPVG
+1894 
-1902 KYKVKAKKDSCESV
+1902 
-1916 LSAEFEL
+1916 
-1923 KDKLVTPQVPTLT
+1923 
-1936 LTAESCTAPTKAVI
+1936 
-1950 DNYVSGQTYW
+1950 
-1960 HNGNQL
+1960 
-1966 TVNTTTHELMGLAA
+1966 
-1980 GTYTITAKNGSC
+1980 
-1992 ESGASSSFV
+1992 
-2001 IKAQKTV
+2001 AQKTV
-2008 PATPAITESV
+2008 PATPTITESV

-2052 TVGTDGVI
+2052 TVGIDGVI

-2069 VKAKKDSCESVL
+2069 VKAKKDSCESVF

-2106 TAPTKAVI
+2106 TA
-2114 DNYVSGQTYWHN
+2114 S
-2126 GNQLTVN
+2126 
-2133 TTTHELMGLAAGT
+2133 
-2146 YTITAKNGSCES
+2146 
-2158 GASSSFVIKAQKTVP
+2158 
-2173 ATPAITESVAPTCTT
+2173 
-2188 IGVMK
+2188 
-2193 VSNYDNVSYTFI
+2193 
-2205 KSADNTEVTG
+2205 
-2215 VTVGTDGVI
+2215 
-2224 SNLPVGKYKV
+2224 
-2234 KAKKDSC
+2234 
-2241 ESVLSAEFELK
+2241 
-2252 DKLVTPQVPT
+2252 
-2262 LTLTA
+2262 
-2267 ESCTAPTKAVI
+2267 TKAVI

-2303 MGLAAGIY
+2303 MGLAAGTY

-2397 TVGTFY
+2397 TVGAFY

-2465 DITITDDGG
+2465 DITIPDDGG

-2630 HIFAKDDGIW
+2630 HIFAKDDGVW

-2712 KANIANSSSAVV
+2712 KANIANSSSAIV

-2774 KGEAKDGQ
+2774 KGEAKDGE

-2910 LTYNLCMKDY
+2910 LTYNLCMKDHP
-2920 QTICDEAKVKIVILE
+2920 TICDEAKVKIVILE

-2950 GQNDGFTI
+2950 GHNDGFTI

-2987 SEPFDGNSNGRATI
+2987 NEPFDGHSNGRATI

>member
-133 EHEWCNR
+133 EHEWCNS

-230 EGSGIRVTVTSGNSP
+230 EGLGIRVTVTSGNSP

-320 DYIAF
+320 DYMAF

-333 NVRNVALAQ
+333 NVRKTALAY

-457 TNRAVPYLNM
+457 TNRVVPYLNM
-467 YVVVEQAPVGFNY
+467 YVVVEQAPTGFNY

-593 VTAYDGNPAD
+593 VTAYDGNPAE

-608 PYTLTARDLVK
+608 PYTLTATNLVK

-691 DEASNTWRLAHSNSY
+691 DEASNTWRLAHSNSH
-706 HSLIPNR
+706 HSLIPNS

-1417 VSLTSAYFYTIR
+1417 VSLTGAYFYTIR

-1533 TYTYCAG
+1533 IYTYCAG

-1563 NASGGTALARN
+1563 NASGGTALVRN

-1640 YTTSTGGT
+1640 YATSTGGT

-1786 DNYESRQTYWYNG
+1786 DNYVSGQTYWHNG
-1799 SQLTVD
+1799 NQLTVN
-1805 TTTHEITGLT
+1805 TTTHELMGLAA
-1815 PGTYIITTKNRNCE
+1815 GTYTITTKNGSCE
-1829 SLGSASFV
+1829 SGASASFV
-1837 IKTPKTV
+1837 IKAQKTV
-1844 PATPTVTESVAP
+1844 PATPAITESVAP

-1865 VSNYDNVSYT
+1865 ISNYDNVSYT

-1887 VTVGTDG
+1887 VRVGTDG

-1980 GTYTITAKNGSC
+1980 GTYTITTKNGSC
-1992 ESGASSSFV
+1992 ESGASASFV

-2028 KVSNYDNVS
+2028 KISNYDNVS

-2052 TVGTDGVI
+2052 R
-2060 SNLPVGKYK
+2060 
-2069 VKAKKDSCESVL
+2069 
-2081 SAEFELKD
+2081 
-2089 KLVTPQ
+2089 
-2095 VPTLTLTAESC
+2095 
-2106 TAPTKAVI
+2106 
-2114 DNYVSGQTYWHN
+2114 
-2126 GNQLTVN
+2126 
-2133 TTTHELMGLAAGT
+2133 
-2146 YTITAKNGSCES
+2146 
-2158 GASSSFVIKAQKTVP
+2158 
-2173 ATPAITESVAPTCTT
+2173 
-2188 IGVMK
+2188 
-2193 VSNYDNVSYTFI
+2193 
-2205 KSADNTEVTG
+2205 
-2215 VTVGTDGVI
+2215 VGTDGVI

-2630 HIFAKDDGIW
+2630 HIFAKDDGVW

-2712 KANIANSSSAVV
+2712 KADIANSSSAVV

-2821 ECKSAEAVIKLL
+2821 ECKSAEVVIKLL

-2910 LTYNLCMKDY
+2910 LTYNLCMKDHP
-2920 QTICDEAKVKIVILE
+2920 TICDEAKVKIVILE

-2987 SEPFDGNSNGRATI
+2987 SEPFEGYSNGRATM

-3018 QDTAEQTHTE
+3018 QDTAEQPHTE

>member
-133 EHEWCNR
+133 EHEWCNS

-230 EGSGIRVTVTSGNSP
+230 EGLGIRVTVTSGNSP

-320 DYIAF
+320 DYMAF

-333 NVRNVALAQ
+333 NVRKTALAY

-457 TNRAVPYLNM
+457 TNRVVPYLNM
-467 YVVVEQAPVGFNY
+467 YVVVEQAPTGFNY

-593 VTAYDGNPAD
+593 VTAYDGNPAE

-608 PYTLTARDLVK
+608 PYTLTATNLVK

-691 DEASNTWRLAHSNSY
+691 DEASNTWRLAHSNSH
-706 HSLIPNR
+706 HSLIPNS

-1417 VSLTSAYFYTIR
+1417 VSLTGAYFYTIR

-1533 TYTYCAG
+1533 IYTYCAG

-1563 NASGGTALARN
+1563 NASGGTALVRN

-1640 YTTSTGGT
+1640 YATSTGGT

-1786 DNYESRQTYWYNG
+1786 DNYVSGQTYWHNG
-1799 SQLTVD
+1799 NQLTVN
-1805 TTTHEITGLT
+1805 TTTHELMGLAA
-1815 PGTYIITTKNRNCE
+1815 GTYTITTKNGSCE
-1829 SLGSASFV
+1829 SGASASFV
-1837 IKTPKTV
+1837 IKAQKTV
-1844 PATPTVTESVAP
+1844 PATPAITESVAP

-1865 VSNYDNVSYT
+1865 ISNYDNVSYT

-1887 VTVGTDG
+1887 VRVGTDG

-1902 KYKVKAKKDSCESV
+1902 KYKVKARKDGCESV

-1980 GTYTITAKNGSC
+1980 GTYTITTKNGSC
-1992 ESGASSSFV
+1992 ESGASASFV

-2028 KVSNYDNVS
+2028 KISNYDNVS

-2052 TVGTDGVI
+2052 RVGTDGVI

-2069 VKAKKDSCESVL
+2069 VKARKD
-2081 SAEFELKD
+2081 
-2089 KLVTPQ
+2089 
-2095 VPTLTLTAESC
+2095 
-2106 TAPTKAVI
+2106 
-2114 DNYVSGQTYWHN
+2114 G
-2126 GNQLTVN
+2126 
-2133 TTTHELMGLAAGT
+2133 
-2146 YTITAKNGSCES
+2146 
-2158 GASSSFVIKAQKTVP
+2158 
-2173 ATPAITESVAPTCTT
+2173 
-2188 IGVMK
+2188 
-2193 VSNYDNVSYTFI
+2193 
-2205 KSADNTEVTG
+2205 
-2215 VTVGTDGVI
+2215 
-2224 SNLPVGKYKV
+2224 
-2234 KAKKDSC
+2234 C

-2630 HIFAKDDGIW
+2630 HIFAKDDGVW

-2712 KANIANSSSAVV
+2712 KADIANSSSAVV

-2821 ECKSAEAVIKLL
+2821 ECKSAEVVIKLL

-2910 LTYNLCMKDY
+2910 LTYNLCMKDHP
-2920 QTICDEAKVKIVILE
+2920 TICDEAKVKIVILE

-2987 SEPFDGNSNGRATI
+2987 SEPFEGYSNGRATM

-3018 QDTAEQTHTE
+3018 QDTAEQPHTE

>member
-951 ICIDRYTVFDLKP
+951 ICIDGYTVFDLKP

-1417 VSLTSAYFYTIR
+1417 VSLTGAYFYTIR

-1483 YASNTATT
+1483 YASNTATI

-1980 GTYTITAKNGSC
+1980 GTYTITTKNGSC
-1992 ESGASSSFV
+1992 ESGASASFV

-2028 KVSNYDNVS
+2028 K
-2037 YTFIKS
+2037 I
-2043 ADNTEVTGV
+2043 
-2052 TVGTDGVI
+2052 
-2060 SNLPVGKYK
+2060 
-2069 VKAKKDSCESVL
+2069 
-2081 SAEFELKD
+2081 
-2089 KLVTPQ
+2089 
-2095 VPTLTLTAESC
+2095 
-2106 TAPTKAVI
+2106 
-2114 DNYVSGQTYWHN
+2114 
-2126 GNQLTVN
+2126 
-2133 TTTHELMGLAAGT
+2133 
-2146 YTITAKNGSCES
+2146 
-2158 GASSSFVIKAQKTVP
+2158 
-2173 ATPAITESVAPTCTT
+2173 
-2188 IGVMK
+2188 
-2193 VSNYDNVSYTFI
+2193 SNYDNVSYTFI

-2774 KGEAKDGQ
+2774 KGEAKDGE

-2910 LTYNLCMKDY
+2910 LTYNLCMKDHP
-2920 QTICDEAKVKIVILE
+2920 TICDEAKVKIVILE

-2987 SEPFDGNSNGRATI
+2987 SESFEGYSNGRATM

-3018 QDTAEQTHTE
+3018 QDTAEQPHTE

>member
-230 EGSGIRVTVTSGNSP
+230 EGLGIRVTVTSGNSP

-320 DYIAF
+320 DYMAF

-333 NVRNVALAQ
+333 NVRKTALAY

-457 TNRAVPYLNM
+457 TNRVVPYLNM
-467 YVVVEQAPVGFNY
+467 YVVVEQAPTGFNY

-593 VTAYDGNPAD
+593 VTAYDGNPAE

-608 PYTLTARDLVK
+608 PYTLTATNLVK

-680 YHKAVFTVEYF
+680 YRKAVFTVEYF
-691 DEASNTWRLAHSNSY
+691 DEASNTWRLAHSNPH
-706 HSLIPNR
+706 HSLIPNS
-713 PINEEITYVKKG
+713 PINDEITYVKKG

-732 VGSEGYGFDC
+732 VGSEDYGFDC

-1250 YRPNSNLNFIASD
+1250 YRPDSNLNFIASD

-1376 VCLPQGHRPRVSDL
+1376 VCLPQGQRPLISDL

-1411 QADNAW
+1411 QADNAR
-1417 VSLTSAYFYTIR
+1417 VLPTSAYFYTIR

-1464 TIADLKDYIDNT
+1464 IIADLKDYIDNT

-1625 GKTLADLSTATNLKW
+1625 RKTIADLSTATNLKW

-1666 VGNCEGE
+1666 VGSCEGE

-1726 ISHRITTLI
+1726 VSHRITTLI

-1741 IKAKNGS
+1741 IKAKNGN

-1844 PATPTVTESVAP
+1844 PATPTVTESVAPTCTTIGVMKISNYDNVSYTFIKSADNTEVTGVTVGTDGVISNLPVGKYKVKAKKDSCESVLSAEFELKDKLVTPQVPTLTLTAESCTAPTKAVIDNYVSGQTYWHNGNQLTVNTTTHELMGLAAGTYTITAKNGSCESGASSSFVIKAQKTVPATPTVMESVAP

-1992 ESGASSSFV
+1992 ESGASDSFV
-2001 IKAQKTV
+2001 
-2008 PATPAITESV
+2008 
-2018 APTCTTIGVM
+2018 
-2028 KVSNYDNVS
+2028 
-2037 YTFIKS
+2037 
-2043 ADNTEVTGV
+2043 
-2052 TVGTDGVI
+2052 
-2060 SNLPVGKYK
+2060 
-2069 VKAKKDSCESVL
+2069 
-2081 SAEFELKD
+2081 
-2089 KLVTPQ
+2089 
-2095 VPTLTLTAESC
+2095 
-2106 TAPTKAVI
+2106 
-2114 DNYVSGQTYWHN
+2114 
-2126 GNQLTVN
+2126 
-2133 TTTHELMGLAAGT
+2133 
-2146 YTITAKNGSCES
+2146 
-2158 GASSSFVIKAQKTVP
+2158 
-2173 ATPAITESVAPTCTT
+2173 
-2188 IGVMK
+2188 
-2193 VSNYDNVSYTFI
+2193 
-2205 KSADNTEVTG
+2205 
-2215 VTVGTDGVI
+2215 
-2224 SNLPVGKYKV
+2224 
-2234 KAKKDSC
+2234 
-2241 ESVLSAEFELK
+2241 
-2252 DKLVTPQVPT
+2252 
-2262 LTLTA
+2262 
-2267 ESCTAPTKAVI
+2267 
-2278 DNYVSGQTYW
+2278 
-2288 HNGSQLTVNTTTHEL
+2288 
-2303 MGLAAGIY
+2303 
-2311 TITTKNGSCES
+2311 
-2322 GASDSFEIKPQ
+2322 IKPQ

-2465 DITITDDGG
+2465 DITIPDDGG

-2511 PCDTAKV
+2511 PCDTANV

-2630 HIFAKDDGIW
+2630 HIFAKDDGVW

-2774 KGEAKDGQ
+2774 KGEAKDGE

-2801 NTPDGVYTYTYT
+2801 NTPDGIYTYTYT

-2910 LTYNLCMKDY
+2910 LTYNLCMKDHP
-2920 QTICDEAKVKIVILE
+2920 TICDEAKVKIVILE

-2940 IHNGISANAD
+2940 IHNGISANVD
-2950 GQNDGFTI
+2950 GQNDAFTI
-2958 ENIEGYPKN
+2958 EHIEGYPKN

-2987 SEPFDGNSNGRATI
+2987 SEPFDGHSNGRATM

>member
-44 TFDKVTQGEDGVFT
+44 AFDKVTQGEDGVFT

-320 DYIAF
+320 DYMAF

-333 NVRNVALAQ
+333 NVRKTALAY

-427 VDPFKNLIVK
+427 VNPFKNLIVK

-445 ACHRVHLQLQNK
+445 ACHRVNLQLQNK
-457 TNRAVPYLNM
+457 TNRVVPYLNM

-593 VTAYDGNPAD
+593 VTAYDGNPAE

-608 PYTLTARDLVK
+608 PYTLTATNLVK

-691 DEASNTWRLAHSNSY
+691 DEASNTWRLAHSNSH
-706 HSLIPNR
+706 HSLIPNS

-984 GVIPVSNDYKINIGT
+984 GVIPVLNDYKTNIGT

-1140 KVSQLKPLVDPDD
+1140 KVSQLKPLVDPND

-1250 YRPNSNLNFIASD
+1250 YRPDSNLNFIASD

-1316 TDVKIYRNTSLTA
+1316 TNVKIYRNTSLTA

-1417 VSLTSAYFYTIR
+1417 VSLTGAYFYTIR

-1545 LWDDIDNND
+1545 LWDDIDNHD

-1726 ISHRITTLI
+1726 VSHRITTLI

-1741 IKAKNGS
+1741 IKAKNGN

-2001 IKAQKTV
+2001 IKAQKTI
-2008 PATPAITESV
+2008 PATPIITESV

-2052 TVGTDGVI
+2052 TIGTDGVI

-2069 VKAKKDSCESVL
+2069 VKAKKDGCESVL
-2081 SAEFELKD
+2081 STEFELKD

-2095 VPTLTLTAESC
+2095 VPILTLTAESC

-2146 YTITAKNGSCES
+2146 YTIT
-2158 GASSSFVIKAQKTVP
+2158 
-2173 ATPAITESVAPTCTT
+2173 
-2188 IGVMK
+2188 
-2193 VSNYDNVSYTFI
+2193 
-2205 KSADNTEVTG
+2205 
-2215 VTVGTDGVI
+2215 
-2224 SNLPVGKYKV
+2224 
-2234 KAKKDSC
+2234 
-2241 ESVLSAEFELK
+2241 
-2252 DKLVTPQVPT
+2252 
-2262 LTLTA
+2262 
-2267 ESCTAPTKAVI
+2267 
-2278 DNYVSGQTYW
+2278 
-2288 HNGSQLTVNTTTHEL
+2288 
-2303 MGLAAGIY
+2303 
-2311 TITTKNGSCES
+2311 TKNGSCES
-2322 GASDSFEIKPQ
+2322 GASASFVIKPQ
-2333 KTATTITTAP
+2333 QTATTITTAP
-2343 AGATYQK
+2343 TGATYQK

-2375 NYDISTAE
+2375 NYDISSAE

-2465 DITITDDGG
+2465 DITIPDDGG

-2596 GTPKGTYSYEY
+2596 GTPKGTYTYEY
-2607 TICQKDVPTNCD
+2607 TICQRDVPTNCD

-2630 HIFAKDDGIW
+2630 HIFAKDDGVW

-2774 KGEAKDGQ
+2774 KGEAKDEE

-2910 LTYNLCMKDY
+2910 LTYNLCMKDHP
-2920 QTICDEAKVKIVILE
+2920 TICDEAKVKIVILE

-2950 GQNDGFTI
+2950 GHNDGFTI

-2987 SEPFDGNSNGRATI
+2987 NEPFDGHSNGRATI

>member
-15 MCLCSFSAKIKA
+15 MCLCFFSAKIKA

-66 TYTFSDQNGHTYT
+66 TYTFSDQNGYTYT

-93 GAIDTERLFSL
+93 GAVDTERLFSL

-133 EHEWCNR
+133 EHEWCNS

-210 LDRTRAINFNLTYLP
+210 LDRTRAINFDLTYLP

-230 EGSGIRVTVTSGNSP
+230 EGSGIRVNVTSGNSP

-283 FCAGSSGGTAN
+283 FCAGSSGGAAN

-320 DYIAF
+320 DYMAF

-422 AKATL
+422 VKATL
-427 VDPFKNLIVK
+427 VNPFKNLIVK

-445 ACHRVHLQLQNK
+445 TCHRVNLQLQNK
-457 TNRAVPYLNM
+457 TNRVLPYLNM

-593 VTAYDGNPAD
+593 VTAYDGNPAE

-608 PYTLTARDLVK
+608 PYTLTATDLVK

-680 YHKAVFTVEYF
+680 YRKAVFTVEYF
-691 DEASNTWRLAHSNSY
+691 DEASNTWRLAHSNSH
-706 HSLIPNR
+706 HSLIPNS

-894 LTLTSDDFT
+894 LTLASDDFT

-984 GVIPVSNDYKINIGT
+984 GVIPVSNDYKINIAT

-1109 DYCVETIIPITVEGQ
+1109 NYCVETIIPITVEGQ

-1181 KRVYPCITAQASLT
+1181 KRVYPCITAQAALT

-1250 YRPNSNLNFIASD
+1250 YRPDSNLNFIASD
-1263 LTFTVQETSKCPSLR
+1263 LTFTVQETSKCASLR

-1316 TDVKIYRNTSLTA
+1316 TNVKIYRNTSLTA

-1376 VCLPQGHRPRVSDL
+1376 VCLPQGQRPRISDL

-1411 QADNAW
+1411 QADNAR
-1417 VSLTSAYFYTIR
+1417 VLPTSAYFYTIR

-1640 YTTSTGGT
+1640 YATSTGGT

-1685 PDKPTF
+1685 PDRPTF

-1713 TYWLNNNQLAVDP
+1713 TYWLNNNELAVDP
-1726 ISHRITTLI
+1726 VSHRITTLI

-1741 IKAKNGS
+1741 IKAKNGN
-1748 CESQASGVFRIKAQ
+1748 CESQVSGVLRIKAT
-1762 KTVPDAPTITLTA
+1762 KGRPDEPTVTTEEQCDAVSTAKITNVKPTTEVTTYSFINTLTNATVTATVNRTTGAISGLGVGKYKVTATKDGCDKQSA
-1775 ESCTAPTKAVI
+1775 EFEIKSAKGRPAEPTVTTEDQCDAVSTAKITNVKPTTEVTTYSFINTVTNATVTATVNRTTGEISGLGVGKYKVTATKDSCDKQSAEFEIKATKGRPDEPTVTTEDQCDAVSTAKITNVKPTTEVTTYSFINTVTNVAVI
-1786 DNYESRQTYWYNG
+1786 A
-1799 SQLTVD
+1799 TVNR
-1805 TTTHEITGLT
+1805 TTGEISGLGVGKYKVT
-1815 PGTYIITTKNRNCE
+1815 ATKDSCDKQ
-1829 SLGSASFV
+1829 SAEFE
-1837 IKTPKTV
+1837 IKAAKGR
-1844 PATPTVTESVAP
+1844 PATPIITESVAP
-1856 TCTTIGVMK
+1856 TCTSIGVMK
-1865 VSNYDNVSYT
+1865 ISNYDNVSYT

-1894 VISNLPVG
+1894 VISNFPVG
-1902 KYKVKAKKDSCESV
+1902 KYKVKATKDGCESA
-1916 LSAEFEL
+1916 LSAEFEI
-1923 KDKLVTPQVPTLT
+1923 KDK
-1936 LTAESCTAPTKAVI
+1936 E
-1950 DNYVSGQTYW
+1950 
-1960 HNGNQL
+1960 
-1966 TVNTTTHELMGLAA
+1966 
-1980 GTYTITAKNGSC
+1980 
-1992 ESGASSSFV
+1992 
-2001 IKAQKTV
+2001 
-2008 PATPAITESV
+2008 PATAITTS
-2018 APTCTTIGVM
+2018 
-2028 KVSNYDNVS
+2028 
-2037 YTFIKS
+2037 
-2043 ADNTEVTGV
+2043 
-2052 TVGTDGVI
+2052 
-2060 SNLPVGKYK
+2060 
-2069 VKAKKDSCESVL
+2069 
-2081 SAEFELKD
+2081 
-2089 KLVTPQ
+2089 
-2095 VPTLTLTAESC
+2095 
-2106 TAPTKAVI
+2106 
-2114 DNYVSGQTYWHN
+2114 
-2126 GNQLTVN
+2126 
-2133 TTTHELMGLAAGT
+2133 
-2146 YTITAKNGSCES
+2146 
-2158 GASSSFVIKAQKTVP
+2158 
-2173 ATPAITESVAPTCTT
+2173 
-2188 IGVMK
+2188 
-2193 VSNYDNVSYTFI
+2193 
-2205 KSADNTEVTG
+2205 
-2215 VTVGTDGVI
+2215 
-2224 SNLPVGKYKV
+2224 
-2234 KAKKDSC
+2234 
-2241 ESVLSAEFELK
+2241 
-2252 DKLVTPQVPT
+2252 
-2262 LTLTA
+2262 
-2267 ESCTAPTKAVI
+2267 
-2278 DNYVSGQTYW
+2278 
-2288 HNGSQLTVNTTTHEL
+2288 
-2303 MGLAAGIY
+2303 
-2311 TITTKNGSCES
+2311 
-2322 GASDSFEIKPQ
+2322 
-2333 KTATTITTAP
+2333 P
-2343 AGATYQK
+2343 AGATYTQNATATALSVVSS
-2350 GTEATPLTVVATGEG
+2350 GTTPTA
-2365 TLSYKWYKNT
+2365 YKWYRNT
-2375 NYDISTAE
+2375 TNSKTGSDVTQVATTATYR
-2383 EVGDNSPSY
+2383 PL
-2392 KPATD
+2392 TD
-2397 TVGTFY
+2397 QIGSLF
-2403 YWVKVTSTCGT
+2403 YWVELTGCGT
-2414 VTSAIA
+2414 VESAIA
-2420 EIKVIE
+2420 EIKVTSS
-2426 GAPTIEANDDPDTT
+2426 APTITANDDPDTS
-2440 VRRGGEVEILSNDK
+2440 VAKGGEVEVLSNDRL
-2454 VNGNP
+2454 NGNP
-2459 ATPSDV
+2459 VSPTDV
-2465 DITITDDGG
+2465 DITIPNNGG
-2474 LTGIE
+2474 LTGLT
-2479 VNAATGKL
+2479 ADATTGKL
-2487 KIPTNAAPGTYQL
+2487 KVPNTATPGIYEV
-2500 TYQICVKGASS
+2500 TYQICVAGGTTT
-2511 PCDTAKV
+2511 CDTAKV
-2518 KIIVEV
+2518 KITVNG
-2524 PIRSLKAVDDD
+2524 R
-2535 FGKIPNAVDYTTIA
+2535 TI
-2549 TVFSSGVDTM
+2549 
-2559 EGVIG
+2559 
-2564 NLSPERDVILTPGAQ
+2564 
-2579 PHANITMNANG
+2579 
-2590 SITVKR
+2590 
-2596 GTPKGTYSYEY
+2596 
-2607 TICQKDVPTNCD
+2607 
-2619 SAKVTF
+2619 
-2625 EVVEA
+2625 EA
-2630 HIFAKDDGIW
+2630 HDDGPW
-2640 EVGTEGA
+2640 KVGTLGG
-2647 LTPSILNNDII
+2647 LTPSILNNDILNGSPVSPNQVNI
-2658 GERVGVA
+2658 ER
-2665 PSEVT
+2665 
-2670 ITKTNGKPVI
+2670 TNGRPSLT
-2680 DETKMVI
+2680 DHFQR

-2696 KNIPEG
+2696 PQPQGLPRLTAG
-2702 TYTYYYTITE
+2702 TYEYYYTIVDKT
-2712 KANIANSSSAVV
+2712 NSSNAASAKA
-2724 TIKVVKFSAQDDEF
+2724 TIIVSDFVAADDVFEF
-2738 ELINDKTKENKTK
+2738 GNPNNRTLTTE
-2751 SVLENDEL
+2751 SVLKNDQVGDKQ
-2759 NKKKNLSP
+2759 NPSP
-2767 VDDVILT
+2767 TDDVNLT
-2774 KGEAKDGQ
+2774 PG
-2782 RKPTTALTMND
+2782 TASHPGLTMNA
-2793 DGTITIAP
+2793 DGTITIASGTP
-2801 NTPDGVYTYTYT
+2801 NGNYTYTYT
-2813 ICKKSAPT
+2813 ICKKAAPS
-2821 ECKSAEAVIKLL
+2821 ECERAIAYIKLHDSL
-2833 PALVAEDDDFSGNP
+2833 EANDDDFSSTP
-2847 INPLVRE
+2847 VPSSHKTV
-2854 GIVGNVLDND
+2854 VGNVLTNNV
-2864 RYADG
+2864 G
-2869 KALEYLDKVV
+2869 GTDKLSGAPISDSTLVELTIV
-2879 IKMLDNQNSRAHI
+2879 NEGGLTGVELSG
-2892 EPNGDVVIP
+2892 NGDISILAGTPSGRYIVKYRISQVSDRNNYKEAVV
-2901 QGAPAGEYT
+2901 
-2910 LTYNLCMKDY
+2910 
-2920 QTICDEAKVKIVILE
+2920 TIVVSNEI
-2935 DKPLV
+2935 PLV
-2940 IHNGISANAD
+2940 FHNGISVNGD
-2950 GQNDGFTI
+2950 GKNDGFV
-2958 ENIEGYPKN
+2958 IEGIEYYPDN
-2967 NLKIF
+2967 VLRIF

-2982 DGYTN
+2982 ERYGN
-2987 SEPFDGNSNGRATI
+2987 SDPFVGLSNGRATV
-3001 NAGSKL
+3001 SKDTKL
-3007 PQGTYYYILEY
+3007 PQGTYYYLLEY
-3018 QDTAEQTHTE
+3018 TDLKGNRQE
-3028 KGWLYLKY
+3028 KTGWLYLKTE

>member
-133 EHEWCNR
+133 EHEWCNS

-225 AKCAS
+225 TKCAS
-230 EGSGIRVTVTSGNSP
+230 EGLGIRVTVTSGNSP

-320 DYIAF
+320 DYMAF

-457 TNRAVPYLNM
+457 TNRVVPYLNM
-467 YVVVEQAPVGFNY
+467 YVVVEQAPTGFNY

-593 VTAYDGNPAD
+593 VTAYDGNPAE

-608 PYTLTARDLVK
+608 PYTLTATNLVK

-691 DEASNTWRLAHSNSY
+691 DEASNTWRLAHSNSH
-706 HSLIPNR
+706 HSLIPNS

-926 AIQPYQFNSKTS
+926 AIQPYQFNSKTT

-1376 VCLPQGHRPRVSDL
+1376 VCLPQGQRPLISDL

-1648 ALVATTTLQSAT
+1648 ALAATTTLQSAT

-1837 IKTPKTV
+1837 IKAQKTV
-1844 PATPTVTESVAP
+1844 PATPTVMESVAP

-1887 VTVGTDG
+1887 VRVGTDG

-1980 GTYTITAKNGSC
+1980 GTYTITTKNGSC

-2001 IKAQKTV
+2001 IKAQKTI

-2018 APTCTTIGVM
+2018 APNCTTIGVM
-2028 KVSNYDNVS
+2028 KISNYDNVS

-2052 TVGTDGVI
+2052 RVGTDGVI

-2146 YTITAKNGSCES
+2146 
-2158 GASSSFVIKAQKTVP
+2158 
-2173 ATPAITESVAPTCTT
+2173 
-2188 IGVMK
+2188 
-2193 VSNYDNVSYTFI
+2193 
-2205 KSADNTEVTG
+2205 
-2215 VTVGTDGVI
+2215 
-2224 SNLPVGKYKV
+2224 
-2234 KAKKDSC
+2234 
-2241 ESVLSAEFELK
+2241 
-2252 DKLVTPQVPT
+2252 
-2262 LTLTA
+2262 
-2267 ESCTAPTKAVI
+2267 
-2278 DNYVSGQTYW
+2278 
-2288 HNGSQLTVNTTTHEL
+2288 
-2303 MGLAAGIY
+2303 Y

-2454 VNGNP
+2454 VNGNS

-2465 DITITDDGG
+2465 DITIPDDGG

-2564 NLSPERDVILTPGAQ
+2564 NLSPERDVVLTPGAQ

-2630 HIFAKDDGIW
+2630 HIFAKDDGVW

-2774 KGEAKDGQ
+2774 KGEAKDGE

-2910 LTYNLCMKDY
+2910 LTYNLCMKDHP
-2920 QTICDEAKVKIVILE
+2920 TICDEAKVKIVILE

-2987 SEPFDGNSNGRATI
+2987 SESFEGYSNGRATM

-3018 QDTAEQTHTE
+3018 QDTAEQPHTE

>member
-15 MCLCSFSAKIKA
+15 MCLCSFGAKIKA

-44 TFDKVTQGEDGVFT
+44 AFDKVTQGEDGVFT

-133 EHEWCNR
+133 EHEWCNS

-198 APAVAPRTAIKI
+198 APAVAPRTAIQI

-283 FCAGSSGGTAN
+283 FCAGSSGGAAN

-320 DYIAF
+320 DYMAF

-333 NVRNVALAQ
+333 NVRKTALAY

-376 YLEHH
+376 YLEHF
-381 YYSDNMYVPG
+381 YYGNNMYVPG

-427 VDPFKNLIVK
+427 VNPFKNLIVK

-457 TNRAVPYLNM
+457 TNRVVPSLNM
-467 YVVVEQAPVGFNY
+467 YVVVEQAPTGFNY

-505 YNSDNPSQIV
+505 YSPSNPSQIV

-593 VTAYDGNPAD
+593 VTAYDGNPAE

-608 PYTLTARDLVK
+608 PYTLTATDLVK

-671 QITSDRDSR
+671 QITSDRASR

-691 DEASNTWRLAHSNSY
+691 DEASNTWRLAHSNSH
-706 HSLIPNR
+706 HSLIPNS

-732 VGSEGYGFDC
+732 VVSEGYGFDC

-951 ICIDRYTVFDLKP
+951 ICIDRYTVFDLKS

-1140 KVSQLKPLVDPDD
+1140 KVSQLKELVDPDD

-1250 YRPNSNLNFIASD
+1250 YRPDSNLNFIASD

-1316 TDVKIYRNTSLTA
+1316 TNVKIYRNTSLTA
-1329 ANDPIIWQS
+1329 ANDFIIWQS

-1417 VSLTSAYFYTIR
+1417 VSLTGAYFYTIR

-1741 IKAKNGS
+1741 IKAKNGN

-1980 GTYTITAKNGSC
+1980 GTYTITTKNGSC
-1992 ESGASSSFV
+1992 ESGASASFV
-2001 IKAQKTV
+2001 IKAQKTI

-2018 APTCTTIGVM
+2018 APNCTTIGVM
-2028 KVSNYDNVS
+2028 KISNYDNVS

-2069 VKAKKDSCESVL
+2069 VKATKDRCTSTL
-2081 SAEFELKD
+2081 SAEFEIKD
-2089 KLVTPQ
+2089 K
-2095 VPTLTLTAESC
+2095 E
-2106 TAPTKAVI
+2106 
-2114 DNYVSGQTYWHN
+2114 
-2126 GNQLTVN
+2126 
-2133 TTTHELMGLAAGT
+2133 
-2146 YTITAKNGSCES
+2146 
-2158 GASSSFVIKAQKTVP
+2158 P
-2173 ATPAITESVAPTCTT
+2173 ATAITTS
-2188 IGVMK
+2188 
-2193 VSNYDNVSYTFI
+2193 
-2205 KSADNTEVTG
+2205 
-2215 VTVGTDGVI
+2215 
-2224 SNLPVGKYKV
+2224 PV
-2234 KAKKDSC
+2234 
-2241 ESVLSAEFELK
+2241 
-2252 DKLVTPQVPT
+2252 
-2262 LTLTA
+2262 
-2267 ESCTAPTKAVI
+2267 
-2278 DNYVSGQTYW
+2278 
-2288 HNGSQLTVNTTTHEL
+2288 
-2303 MGLAAGIY
+2303 
-2311 TITTKNGSCES
+2311 
-2322 GASDSFEIKPQ
+2322 
-2333 KTATTITTAP
+2333 
-2343 AGATYQK
+2343 GATYTQNATATALSVVSS
-2350 GTEATPLTVVATGEG
+2350 GTTPTA
-2365 TLSYKWYKNT
+2365 YKWYRNT
-2375 NYDISTAE
+2375 TNSKTGSDVTQVATTATYR
-2383 EVGDNSPSY
+2383 PL
-2392 KPATD
+2392 TD
-2397 TVGTFY
+2397 QIGSLF
-2403 YWVKVTSTCGT
+2403 YWVELTGCGT
-2414 VTSAIA
+2414 VESAIA
-2420 EIKVIE
+2420 EIKVTSS
-2426 GAPTIEANDDPDTT
+2426 APTITANDDPDTS
-2440 VRRGGEVEILSNDK
+2440 VAKGGEVEVLSNDRL
-2454 VNGNP
+2454 NGNP
-2459 ATPSDV
+2459 IAPTDV
-2465 DITITDDGG
+2465 DITIPDNGG
-2474 LTGIE
+2474 LTGLT
-2479 VNAATGKL
+2479 VDATTGRI
-2487 KIPTNAAPGTYQL
+2487 KIPMDAIPGTYEV
-2500 TYQICVKGASS
+2500 TYQICVAGGTTA
-2511 PCDTAKV
+2511 CDTAKV
-2518 KIIVEV
+2518 KITVNG
-2524 PIRSLKAVDDD
+2524 R
-2535 FGKIPNAVDYTTIA
+2535 TI
-2549 TVFSSGVDTM
+2549 
-2559 EGVIG
+2559 
-2564 NLSPERDVILTPGAQ
+2564 
-2579 PHANITMNANG
+2579 
-2590 SITVKR
+2590 
-2596 GTPKGTYSYEY
+2596 
-2607 TICQKDVPTNCD
+2607 
-2619 SAKVTF
+2619 
-2625 EVVEA
+2625 EA
-2630 HIFAKDDGIW
+2630 HDDGPW
-2640 EVGTEGA
+2640 KVGTLGG
-2647 LTPSILNNDII
+2647 LTPSILNNDILNGSPVSPDQVNI
-2658 GERVGVA
+2658 ER
-2665 PSEVT
+2665 
-2670 ITKTNGKPVI
+2670 TNGRPSLT
-2680 DETKMVI
+2680 DHFQR

-2696 KNIPEG
+2696 PQPQGLPRLTAG
-2702 TYTYYYTITE
+2702 TYEYYYTIVDKT
-2712 KANIANSSSAVV
+2712 NSSNAASAKA
-2724 TIKVVKFSAQDDEF
+2724 TIIVSDFVAADDVFEF
-2738 ELINDKTKENKTK
+2738 GNPNNRTLTTE
-2751 SVLENDEL
+2751 SVLKNDQVGDKQ
-2759 NKKKNLSP
+2759 NPSP
-2767 VDDVILT
+2767 TDDVNLT
-2774 KGEAKDGQ
+2774 PGTPSHPG
-2782 RKPTTALTMND
+2782 LTMNA
-2793 DGTITIAP
+2793 DGTITIASGTP
-2801 NTPDGVYTYTYT
+2801 NGNYTYTYT
-2813 ICKKSAPT
+2813 ICKKAAPS
-2821 ECKSAEAVIKLL
+2821 ECERAIAYIKLHDSL
-2833 PALVAEDDDFSGNP
+2833 EANDDDFSSTP
-2847 INPLVRE
+2847 VPSSHKTV
-2854 GIVGNVLDND
+2854 VGNVLTNNV
-2864 RYADG
+2864 G
-2869 KALEYLDKVV
+2869 GTDKLSGAPISDPTLVELTIV
-2879 IKMLDNQNSRAHI
+2879 NEGGLTGVELSG
-2892 EPNGDVVIP
+2892 NGDISI
-2901 QGAPAGEYT
+2901 PAGTPSGRYIVKYRISQVSDRNNYKEAVV
-2910 LTYNLCMKDY
+2910 
-2920 QTICDEAKVKIVILE
+2920 TIVVSNEI
-2935 DKPLV
+2935 PLV
-2940 IHNGISANAD
+2940 FHNGISVNGD
-2950 GQNDGFTI
+2950 GKNDGFV
-2958 ENIEGYPKN
+2958 IEGIEHYPDN
-2967 NLKIF
+2967 VLRIF

-2982 DGYTN
+2982 ERYGN
-2987 SEPFDGNSNGRATI
+2987 SDPFVGISNGRATV
-3001 NAGSKL
+3001 SKDTKL
-3007 PQGTYYYILEY
+3007 PQGTYYYLLEY
-3018 QDTAEQTHTE
+3018 TDLKGNRQE
-3028 KGWLYLKY
+3028 KTGWLYLKTE

>member
-1 MRELNICKSISLIL
+1 M
-15 MCLCSFSAKIKA
+15 
-27 QECDENVYKSL
+27 
-38 QQTRIS
+38 
-44 TFDKVTQGEDGVFT
+44 
-58 IKYPLDGV
+58 
-66 TYTFSDQNGHTYT
+66 
-79 YTHTTADTSVDINV
+79 
-93 GAIDTERLFSL
+93 
-104 KAQKGSCVYQ
+104 
-114 TAFEYK
+114 
-120 ITPQTALGIAIRV
+120 
-133 EHEWCNR
+133 
-140 TAALYYKV
+140 
-148 VGTGADNSKYNFYHK
+148 
-163 KNGESYATIPSPVTG
+163 
-178 VQSLKAGTYE
+178 
-188 VKAEP
+188 
-193 KPSSG
+193 
-198 APAVAPRTAIKI
+198 
-210 LDRTRAINFNLTYLP
+210 
-225 AKCAS
+225 
-230 EGSGIRVTVTSGNSP
+230 
-245 LYYTLLDPVGNPIA
+245 
-259 GFPKQTSNVFTHVPA
+259 
-274 GNYKVRVED
+274 
-283 FCAGSSGGTAN
+283 
-294 TKDITVG
+294 
-301 NDVMDFT
+301 
-308 YTTLTGLYEHSC
+308 
-320 DYIAF
+320 
-325 YDLGIGGP
+325 
-333 NVRNVALAQ
+333 
-342 NLPFPFTVKF
+342 
-352 DLKAPSGTVY
+352 
-362 TIERNINNYRDSAL
+362 
-376 YLEHH
+376 
-381 YYSDNMYVPG
+381 
-391 RLTDQRIPK
+391 
-400 EEGEW
+400 
-405 EATAT
+405 
-410 VTVCGVTKTLTS
+410 
-422 AKATL
+422 
-427 VDPFKNLIVK
+427 
-437 ETTTNNTT
+437 
-445 ACHRVHLQLQNK
+445 
-457 TNRAVPYLNM
+457 
-467 YVVVEQAPVGFNY
+467 
-480 EGAGF
+480 
-485 YKINSSNP
+485 
-493 LLHDKYLKLINN
+493 
-505 YNSDNPSQIV
+505 
-515 APDFLSQGDTFRFR
+515 
-529 LVDAECSSRSELLDA
+529 
-544 VTITQSTAPEPP
+544 
-556 LIGIV
+556 
-561 NFESCKGVTATA
+561 
-573 APYASMRITKA
+573 
-584 GGSEITQLK
+584 
-593 VTAYDGNPAD
+593 
-603 LPFAL
+603 
-608 PYTLTARDLVK
+608 
-619 QDTWMLYDLPAGKYS
+619 
-634 IEATNKCGATK
+634 
-645 TYTNLKLTGETYNFN
+645 
-660 WVEGCTPKLTG
+660 
-671 QITSDRDSR
+671 
-680 YHKAVFTVEYF
+680 
-691 DEASNTWRLAHSNSY
+691 
-706 HSLIPNR
+706 
-713 PINEEITYVKKG
+713 
-725 KFRLIRR
+725 
-732 VGSEGYGFDC
+732 
-742 ETVLSEKE
+742 
-750 FKGDLEKPSVL
+750 
-761 GFGCT
+761 
-766 GGKYHIVVLPKG
+766 
-778 GTPPFKYELVSKAAP
+778 
-793 GQTNPTP
+793 
-800 IGIEQQGD
+800 
-808 NFFIDLS
+808 
-815 DSNLNTKYLF
+815 
-825 KVTDS
+825 
-830 CLRSDVVETTLG
+830 
-842 NLQAP
+842 
-847 TIVADK
+847 
-853 EFYCLGQQA
+853 
-862 TLSIPDLGPS
+862 
-872 ISIKWYRSD
+872 
-881 DMTTPKGVGRTLT
+881 
-894 LTLTSDDFT
+894 
-903 VGNTYIAVLEIPS
+903 
-916 KPAVQTCISR
+916 
-926 AIQPYQFNSKTS
+926 
-938 YPSFTLPTPLSTT
+938 
-951 ICIDRYTVFDLKP
+951 
-964 LFRNMPTLSG
+964 
-974 GVTATITDKE
+974 
-984 GVIPVSNDYKINIGT
+984 
-999 YIKGEHTFV
+999 
-1008 YTLWSPCQGK
+1008 
-1018 ISSVEA
+1018 
-1024 KLTINRKITPT
+1024 
-1035 TKDRLKV
+1035 
-1042 CNSSVTMNEL
+1042 
-1052 KTLILEG
+1052 
-1059 SPQVRALEPEF
+1059 
-1070 HWYLSESNAQAGT
+1070 
-1083 AELLGTYAISI
+1083 
-1094 AHGTTHTLYLRYTKK
+1094 
-1109 DYCVETIIPITVEGQ
+1109 
-1124 TAVTAKTLTG
+1124 
-1134 TQCGLT
+1134 
-1140 KVSQLKPLVDPDD
+1140 
-1153 KENVIIYK
+1153 
-1161 NGEALADDALI
+1161 
-1172 EDNVGYTYA
+1172 
-1181 KRVYPCITAQASLT
+1181 
-1195 FPFDQRTSAQP
+1195 
-1206 EQVEVCSFRG
+1206 
-1216 NGIHATVGQV
+1216 
-1226 LDALRAKYVGKTIK
+1226 
-1240 LYMGDTDITN
+1240 
-1250 YRPNSNLNFIASD
+1250 
-1263 LTFTVQETSKCPSLR
+1263 
-1278 YKVTLQQAP
+1278 
-1287 FSTSAPLSL
+1287 SL

-1316 TDVKIYRNTSLTA
+1316 TNVKIYRNTSLTA
-1329 ANDPIIWQS
+1329 ANDLITWQS

-1376 VCLPQGHRPRVSDL
+1376 VCLPQGQRPRISDL

-1417 VSLTSAYFYTIR
+1417 VSLTGAYFYTIR

-1523 VLVATPTPRP
+1523 DLVATPTPRP
-1533 TYTYCAG
+1533 IYTYCAG

-1545 LWDDIDNND
+1545 LWDDIDNHD

-1625 GKTLADLSTATNLKW
+1625 RKTIADLSTATNLKW

-1648 ALVATTTLQSAT
+1648 ALAATTTLQSAT

-1666 VGNCEGE
+1666 VGSCEGE
-1673 SRTPVVVSVTQT
+1673 TRTPVVVSVTQT

-1713 TYWLNNNQLAVDP
+1713 TYWLNDNELAVDP
-1726 ISHRITTLI
+1726 VSHRITTLI

-1786 DNYESRQTYWYNG
+1786 DNYESRQTYWYKG

-1837 IKTPKTV
+1837 IKAQKTV
-1844 PATPTVTESVAP
+1844 PATPTVMELVAP

-1865 VSNYDNVSYT
+1865 ISNYDNVSYT

-1887 VTVGTDG
+1887 VTIGTDG

-1902 KYKVKAKKDSCESV
+1902 KYKVKAKKDGCESV
-1916 LSAEFEL
+1916 LSTEFEL

-1936 LTAESCTAPTKAVI
+1936 LTAESCTSPTKAVI

-1960 HNGNQL
+1960 YNGNQL

-1980 GTYTITAKNGSC
+1980 GT
-1992 ESGASSSFV
+1992 
-2001 IKAQKTV
+2001 
-2008 PATPAITESV
+2008 
-2018 APTCTTIGVM
+2018 
-2028 KVSNYDNVS
+2028 
-2037 YTFIKS
+2037 
-2043 ADNTEVTGV
+2043 
-2052 TVGTDGVI
+2052 
-2060 SNLPVGKYK
+2060 
-2069 VKAKKDSCESVL
+2069 
-2081 SAEFELKD
+2081 
-2089 KLVTPQ
+2089 
-2095 VPTLTLTAESC
+2095 
-2106 TAPTKAVI
+2106 
-2114 DNYVSGQTYWHN
+2114 
-2126 GNQLTVN
+2126 
-2133 TTTHELMGLAAGT
+2133 
-2146 YTITAKNGSCES
+2146 
-2158 GASSSFVIKAQKTVP
+2158 
-2173 ATPAITESVAPTCTT
+2173 
-2188 IGVMK
+2188 
-2193 VSNYDNVSYTFI
+2193 
-2205 KSADNTEVTG
+2205 
-2215 VTVGTDGVI
+2215 
-2224 SNLPVGKYKV
+2224 
-2234 KAKKDSC
+2234 
-2241 ESVLSAEFELK
+2241 
-2252 DKLVTPQVPT
+2252 
-2262 LTLTA
+2262 
-2267 ESCTAPTKAVI
+2267 
-2278 DNYVSGQTYW
+2278 
-2288 HNGSQLTVNTTTHEL
+2288 
-2303 MGLAAGIY
+2303 Y

-2465 DITITDDGG
+2465 DITIPDDGG

-2630 HIFAKDDGIW
+2630 HIFAKDDGVW

-2774 KGEAKDGQ
+2774 KGEAKDGE

-2910 LTYNLCMKDY
+2910 LTYNLCMKDHP
-2920 QTICDEAKVKIVILE
+2920 TICDEAKVKIVILE

-2987 SEPFDGNSNGRATI
+2987 SEPFEGYSNGRATI

-3018 QDTAEQTHTE
+3018 QDTAEQPHTE

>member
-15 MCLCSFSAKIKA
+15 MCLCSFGAKIKA

-44 TFDKVTQGEDGVFT
+44 AFDKVTQGEDGVFT

-274 GNYKVRVED
+274 GNYRVKVED

-320 DYIAF
+320 DYMAF

-427 VDPFKNLIVK
+427 VNPFKNLIVK

-457 TNRAVPYLNM
+457 TNRVVPYLNM
-467 YVVVEQAPVGFNY
+467 YVVVEQASVGFNY

-593 VTAYDGNPAD
+593 VIAYDGNPAD

-1250 YRPNSNLNFIASD
+1250 YRPDSNLNFIASD

-1316 TDVKIYRNTSLTA
+1316 TNVKIYRNTSLTA
-1329 ANDPIIWQS
+1329 ANDFIIWQS

-1417 VSLTSAYFYTIR
+1417 VSLTGAYFYTIR

-1545 LWDDIDNND
+1545 LWDAIDSGD

-1685 PDKPTF
+1685 PDRPTF

-1741 IKAKNGS
+1741 IKAKNGN

-1936 LTAESCTAPTKAVI
+1936 LTAESCTSPTKAVI

-1966 TVNTTTHELMGLAA
+1966 TVNTTTHELMGLVA

-1992 ESGASSSFV
+1992 ESGASASFE

-2043 ADNTEVTGV
+2043 ADNTEVTGL

-2146 YTITAKNGSCES
+2146 
-2158 GASSSFVIKAQKTVP
+2158 
-2173 ATPAITESVAPTCTT
+2173 
-2188 IGVMK
+2188 
-2193 VSNYDNVSYTFI
+2193 
-2205 KSADNTEVTG
+2205 
-2215 VTVGTDGVI
+2215 
-2224 SNLPVGKYKV
+2224 
-2234 KAKKDSC
+2234 
-2241 ESVLSAEFELK
+2241 
-2252 DKLVTPQVPT
+2252 
-2262 LTLTA
+2262 
-2267 ESCTAPTKAVI
+2267 
-2278 DNYVSGQTYW
+2278 
-2288 HNGSQLTVNTTTHEL
+2288 
-2303 MGLAAGIY
+2303 Y

-2465 DITITDDGG
+2465 DITIPDDGG

-2630 HIFAKDDGIW
+2630 HIFAKDDGVW

-2774 KGEAKDGQ
+2774 KGEAKDGE

-2910 LTYNLCMKDY
+2910 LTYNLCMKDHP
-2920 QTICDEAKVKIVILE
+2920 TICDEAKVKIVILE

-2987 SEPFDGNSNGRATI
+2987 SEPFDGHSNGRATM

>member
-133 EHEWCNR
+133 EHEWCNS

-230 EGSGIRVTVTSGNSP
+230 EGLGIRVTVTSGNSP

-320 DYIAF
+320 DYMAF

-333 NVRNVALAQ
+333 NVRKTALAY

-457 TNRAVPYLNM
+457 TNRVVPYLNM
-467 YVVVEQAPVGFNY
+467 YVVVEQAPTGFNY

-593 VTAYDGNPAD
+593 VTAYDGNPAE

-608 PYTLTARDLVK
+608 PYILTATDLVK

-691 DEASNTWRLAHSNSY
+691 DEASNTWRLAHSNSH
-706 HSLIPNR
+706 HSLIPNS

-984 GVIPVSNDYKINIGT
+984 GVIPVLNDYKINIGT

-1376 VCLPQGHRPRVSDL
+1376 VCLPQGQRPLISDL

-1640 YTTSTGGT
+1640 YATSTGGT

-1666 VGNCEGE
+1666 VGSCEGE

-1685 PDKPTF
+1685 PDRPTF

-1726 ISHRITTLI
+1726 VSHRITTLI

-1786 DNYESRQTYWYNG
+1786 DNYVSGQTYWHNG
-1799 SQLTVD
+1799 NRLTVN

-1865 VSNYDNVSYT
+1865 ISNYDNVSYTFIKSADNTEVTGVRVGTDGVISNLPVGKYKVKAKKDSCESVLSTEFELKDKLVTPQVPTLTLTAESCTAPTKAVIDNYVSGQTYWHNGSQLTVNTTTHELMGLAAGTYTITTKNGSCESGASSSFVIKAQKTIPATPAITESVAPNCTTIGVMKISNYDNVSYT

-1902 KYKVKAKKDSCESV
+1902 KYKVKAKKDGCESV

-1980 GTYTITAKNGSC
+1980 GT
-1992 ESGASSSFV
+1992 
-2001 IKAQKTV
+2001 
-2008 PATPAITESV
+2008 
-2018 APTCTTIGVM
+2018 
-2028 KVSNYDNVS
+2028 
-2037 YTFIKS
+2037 
-2043 ADNTEVTGV
+2043 
-2052 TVGTDGVI
+2052 
-2060 SNLPVGKYK
+2060 
-2069 VKAKKDSCESVL
+2069 
-2081 SAEFELKD
+2081 
-2089 KLVTPQ
+2089 
-2095 VPTLTLTAESC
+2095 
-2106 TAPTKAVI
+2106 
-2114 DNYVSGQTYWHN
+2114 
-2126 GNQLTVN
+2126 
-2133 TTTHELMGLAAGT
+2133 
-2146 YTITAKNGSCES
+2146 
-2158 GASSSFVIKAQKTVP
+2158 
-2173 ATPAITESVAPTCTT
+2173 
-2188 IGVMK
+2188 
-2193 VSNYDNVSYTFI
+2193 
-2205 KSADNTEVTG
+2205 
-2215 VTVGTDGVI
+2215 
-2224 SNLPVGKYKV
+2224 
-2234 KAKKDSC
+2234 
-2241 ESVLSAEFELK
+2241 
-2252 DKLVTPQVPT
+2252 
-2262 LTLTA
+2262 
-2267 ESCTAPTKAVI
+2267 
-2278 DNYVSGQTYW
+2278 
-2288 HNGSQLTVNTTTHEL
+2288 
-2303 MGLAAGIY
+2303 Y

-2459 ATPSDV
+2459 ATLSDV
-2465 DITITDDGG
+2465 DITIPDDGG

-2524 PIRSLKAVDDD
+2524 PIHSLKAVDDD

-2564 NLSPERDVILTPGAQ
+2564 NLSPERDVVLTPRVQ

-2630 HIFAKDDGIW
+2630 HIFAKDDGVW

-2910 LTYNLCMKDY
+2910 LTYNLCMKDHP
-2920 QTICDEAKVKIVILE
+2920 TICDEAKVKIVILE

-2950 GQNDGFTI
+2950 GHNDGFTI

-2987 SEPFDGNSNGRATI
+2987 NEPFDGHSNGRATI